1 MAKNDVK
8 AGGAYVEITAD
19 NSKLYKGL
27 KDAEDKLKDFSGNVE
42 DLGAAFAGLGATFA
56 APTALGIK
64 AFADFEQRILTLK
77 GVTKATEQEL
87 QKMND
92 VALELG
98 ASTSWSASQVAD
110 GMTALGRMGFNP
122 SEIVNAISP
131 VMDLARGLGVTIDD
145 AAGMLGASLNQFGA
159 GAVDAVKYADILTKA
174 TNAAAISSTELGESL
189 KYSGAA
195 GAAVGQSIE
204 DVVALTMSL
213 RNMGL
218 DASQAGTALRT
229 IFLSLQ
235 DAKKAGQFEDL
246 FNVNL
251 RGADGQLR
259 SLVEVFAEAQQAAQN
274 MGDTLAGTVQG
285 LFGTEAATAGVSL
298 LAAPDLTQNK
308 DALKNSAGAA
318 KELREEMES
327 GLTGSFD
334 ALKSAVEGASIA
346 LGDALAPEIKGLAE
360 AITKIASALIVFI
373 EDNKDLVKTLGR
385 NAAGL
390 LAVGAAFTALGVA
403 ARTTS
408 NVTGVAKSAF
418 AALADTFIKLKATAT
433 GAGVGIQK
441 TGASLERTTVKAR
454 VANRAF
460 SALKMTLAGLAKAF
474 KIFSLT
480 TFALAGWNAL
490 LEIFSQIANFA
501 TKTADEM
508 ERARAAREKKM
519 DDITTAREATQQAI
533 EQRES
538 AIDDVLNRATRS
550 NLSDRERATL
560 QEDIDRMTREGIFAE
575 GDIVATDEGFQVR
588 DAAVEFEAKQRARDL
603 SLFEGREKVA
613 TPNLDLSAYNLSSKE
628 KVIDATQIDLK
639 PYEMIADTLNQ
650 MSEAG
655 RRHFKDRF
663 EEIWFG
669 LGDTRAGQKA
679 SEFFTAFNYEKWGTW
694 QGETEEDK
702 MLALGLLEDPQTW
715 AALREIMDA
724 NQHFWSANTNP
735 LEGIESFI
743 ADVKNVRQSIADFDE
758 FANSAANDYSKDIA
772 ENRLKPFT
780 SQEQRQAL
788 EEFQATANAA
798 SLAALEAAK
807 GVQSE
812 KVKETKTE
820 DEIKLEELQ
829 KQRETVAQTMDDLS
843 AKGTLSAFDSDRFF
857 EALDLLD
864 SAIYFQSE
872 KVRKAKEQEQAEQAK
887 TTLESTIEDLGD
899 PLTMGGEELKKTI
912 TTLSGAFKNAEG
924 LGVDTSIFKAQL
936 LDALSVAASQLTPT
950 TESSATL
957 NAFEALDMTRRDDS
971 DLLRQQRDYLKDML
985 NRLNSI
991 LNAVE
996 TKNDEGGDLI

>member
-56 APTALGIK
+56 APAALGVK

-77 GVTKATEQEL
+77 GVTKATSEEL

-159 GAVDAVKYADILTKA
+159 GAIEAVKYADILTKA

-235 DAKKAGQFEDL
+235 DAKKAGQFEDI

-308 DALKNSAGAA
+308 DALKDSAGAA

-346 LGDALAPEIKGLAE
+346 LGDALSPEIKGLAE
-360 AITKIASALIVFI
+360 AITKIASALIGFI

-418 AALADTFIKLKATAT
+418 AALADTFLKLKATAT

-441 TGASLERTTVKAR
+441 TGASLDSATVKAR
-454 VANRAF
+454 GANRAF

-519 DDITTAREATQQAI
+519 DDITTAKESTQSAI

-575 GDIVATDEGFQVR
+575 GDIVATDEGFAVR

-603 SLFEGREKVA
+603 SIFEGREKVA
-613 TPNLDLSAYNLSSKE
+613 TPNLDLSAYNLSAKE
-628 KVIDATQIDLK
+628 KVVDATQIDLK
-639 PYEMIADTLNQ
+639 PYEMIADSLGQ
-650 MSEAG
+650 MTEAG
-655 RRHFKDRF
+655 RRAFKENYAQTLF
-663 EEIWFG
+663 KIP
-669 LGDTRAGQKA
+669 LGEKGATMV
-679 SEFFTAFNYEKWGTW
+679 TAANYSGSKLW
-694 QGETEEDK
+694 QGFTENDK
-702 MLALGLLEDPQTW
+702 MLALGMLADPTTA

-724 NQHFWSANTNP
+724 NQFVIADNTDP
-735 LEGIESFI
+735 TSSLESFI
-743 ADVKNVRQSIADFDE
+743 ADVKAVRQSISDFDE
-758 FANSAANDYSKDIA
+758 YANSAENDYSKDIA

-798 SLAALEAAK
+798 SLAALEAAQ
-807 GVQSE
+807 GVQNE
-812 KVKETKTE
+812 EVKQVKSE

-829 KQRETVAQTMDDLS
+829 KQRETVAQTMDELS

-899 PLTMGGEELKKTI
+899 PLAMSGEELKKTI

>member
-56 APTALGIK
+56 APAALGVK
-64 AFADFEQRILTLK
+64 AFAEFEQRILTLK

-98 ASTSWSASQVAD
+98 ATTSWSASQVAD

-122 SEIVNAISP
+122 SEIVSSISP

-159 GAVDAVKYADILTKA
+159 GANDAVKYADILTKA

-235 DAKKAGQFEDL
+235 DAKKAGQFETL

-259 SLVEVFAEAQQAAQN
+259 SLVEVFAEAQQAAQG

-308 DALKNSAGAA
+308 DALKASAGAA
-318 KELREEMES
+318 KELREQMES

-360 AITKIASALIVFI
+360 TITKIASALIGFI

-418 AALADTFIKLKATAT
+418 SALADTFLKLKATAT

-441 TGASLERTTVKAR
+441 TGANLEGATVKAR
-454 VANRAF
+454 GANRAF
-460 SALKMTLAGLAKAF
+460 SALKMTLAGLSKAF
-474 KIFSLT
+474 KIFSLST
-480 TFALAGWNAL
+480 LALAGWNAL
-490 LEIFSQIANFA
+490 LEIFSQIANYA

-508 ERARAAREKKM
+508 ERARAAHEKKLE
-519 DDITTAREATQQAI
+519 DITTAKDVTQSKI

-538 AIDDVLNRATRS
+538 EIDDVLNRATRS
-550 NLSDRERATL
+550 NISERDKAVL
-560 QEDIDRMTREGIFAE
+560 NEDLERLKREGILAE
-575 GDIVATDEGFQVR
+575 GDIVATDEGFAVR
-588 DAAVEFEAKQRARDL
+588 DAAVELEAKQRARDL
-603 SLFEGREKVA
+603 SILEGRDLLSE
-613 TPNLDLSAYNLSSKE
+613 PYLDLSQYNLSKKE
-628 KVIDATQIDLK
+628 NVVDVTQIDLE
-639 PYEMIADTLNQ
+639 PYEKIVESLGQ
-650 MSEAG
+650 MTKEG
-655 RRHFKDRF
+655 RD
-663 EEIWFG
+663 
-669 LGDTRAGQKA
+669 
-679 SEFFTAFNYEKWGTW
+679 AFALLYRNGYEKTKWAYYDNKNYLKF
-694 QGETEEDK
+694 TEEDERIALSL
-702 MLALGLLEDPQTW
+702 LADAKTSGVLADVMKANKRGVMGGYNLPTGHLED
-715 AALREIMDA
+715 
-724 NQHFWSANTNP
+724 
-735 LEGIESFI
+735 FI
-743 ADVKNVRQSIADFDE
+743 KDVKSVRNSFTEFEA

-772 ENRLKPFT
+772 DSRLKPFT
-780 SQEQRQAL
+780 SQEQRAAL

-798 SLAALEAAK
+798 SLAALEAAR
-807 GVQSE
+807 GVQTE
-812 KVKETKTE
+812 EVKEVKTE
-820 DEIKLEELQ
+820 DEVKLEELQ
-829 KQRETVAQTMDDLS
+829 KQRESVAQTMDELS

-857 EALDLLD
+857 EALDVLD

-887 TTLESTIEDLGD
+887 TTLESTIEDIGD
-899 PLTMGGEELKKTI
+899 PLTLSGEELKKTI

-950 TESSATL
+950 TESAATL
-957 NAFEALDMTRRDDS
+957 NAFEAIDMARRDDS
-971 DLLRQQRDYLKDML
+971 DLLRQQRDYLRDML

>member
-27 KDAEDKLKDFSGNVE
+27 KDAEDKLEEFSGNVE

-56 APTALGIK
+56 APAALGVK

-131 VMDLARGLGVTIDD
+131 VMDLARGLGVTVDE
-145 AAGMLGASLNQFGA
+145 AADMLGASLNQFGV
-159 GAVDAVKYADILTKA
+159 GANEAVKYADILTKA

-189 KYSGAA
+189 KFSGAA
-195 GAAVGQSIE
+195 GAAVGQTVE

-218 DASQAGTALRT
+218 DASQAGTSLRS

-235 DAKKAGQFEDL
+235 NAGKAGQFEEL

-251 RGADGQLR
+251 RGADGELR
-259 SLVEVFAEAQQAAQN
+259 SLVDVFAEAQAAAQG
-274 MGDTLAGTVQG
+274 MGDKLAGTVQE
-285 LFGTEAATAGVSL
+285 LFGTIATTAGVSL
-298 LAAPDLTQNK
+298 LSAPDLTENK
-308 DALKNSAGAA
+308 ETMKASAGAA
-318 KELREEMES
+318 KELREQMES

-360 AITKIASALIVFI
+360 AITKRAATLIGFI

-418 AALADTFIKLKATAT
+418 AALADTFLKLKATAT

-441 TGASLERTTVKAR
+441 TGASLDGATVKAR
-454 VANRAF
+454 GANRAF
-460 SALKMTLAGLAKAF
+460 SALKMTLAGLSKAF

-519 DDITTAREATQQAI
+519 DDITTAKEATQSAI
-533 EQRES
+533 ETRES
-538 AIDDVLNRATRS
+538 EIDDVLNRATRS

-560 QEDIDRMTREGIFAE
+560 QEDIDRLTREGIFAD
-575 GDIVATDEGFQVR
+575 GDIVATEEGFQVR
-588 DAAVEFEAKQRARDL
+588 DAAVKFEAKQRARDL
-603 SLFEGREKVA
+603 SIFEGREKVA

-650 MSEAG
+650 MSDAG
-655 RRHFKDRF
+655 RRAFKSNYAQSLF
-663 EEIWFG
+663 ALP
-669 LGDTRAGQKA
+669 LGKEGTKWAT
-679 SEFFTAFNYEKWGTW
+679 SLNYSVADMW
-694 QGETEEDK
+694 QGFTHEDK
-702 MLALGLLEDPQTW
+702 MLAMGMLEDPQTA
-715 AALREIMDA
+715 AALNEIMRA
-724 NQHFWSANTNP
+724 NQSSGSVNTDP
-735 LEGIESFI
+735 TSSLESFI
-743 ADVKNVRQSIADFDE
+743 ADVKAVRKSITDYNE
-758 FANSAANDYSKDIA
+758 FANSAENDYSKDIA
-772 ENRLKPFT
+772 ENRFKPFT

-798 SLAALEAAK
+798 SLAALEAAQ
-807 GVQSE
+807 GVQNE
-812 KVKETKTE
+812 EVKQVKTE

-829 KQRETVAQTMDDLS
+829 KQRDTVAQTMDELG
-843 AKGTLSAFDSDRFF
+843 AKGALSAFDSDRFF

-864 SAIYFQSE
+864 AAIYAQSE

-887 TTLESTIEDLGD
+887 TNLESTIEDLGD
-899 PLTMGGEELKKTI
+899 PLTMSGEELKKTI

-950 TESSATL
+950 TESAATL

-991 LNAVE
+991 LTAVE
-996 TKNDEGGDLI
+996 KNNEEGGELI

>member
-27 KDAEDKLKDFSGNVE
+27 EEAESKLEEFSGNVE
-42 DLGAAFAGLGATFA
+42 DLGAAFAGLGAAFT
-56 APTALGIK
+56 APAALGVK

-77 GVTKATEQEL
+77 GVTRATEQEL

-92 VALELG
+92 TALELG

-259 SLVEVFAEAQQAAQN
+259 SLVEVFAEAQAAAQS

-308 DALKNSAGAA
+308 DALKASAGAA

-346 LGDALAPEIKGLAE
+346 LGDALSPEIKGLAE

-441 TGASLERTTVKAR
+441 TGANLDGATVKAR
-454 VANRAF
+454 GANRAF
-460 SALKMTLAGLAKAF
+460 SALKMTLAGLSKAF
-474 KIFSLT
+474 KIFSLST
-480 TFALAGWNAL
+480 LALAGWNAL
-490 LEIFSQIANFA
+490 LSIFSQIAEFA

-508 ERARAAREKKM
+508 ERARAAHEKKLE
-519 DDITTAREATQQAI
+519 DITTAKDATQSKI
-533 EQRES
+533 EQRE
-538 AIDDVLNRATRS
+538 AEIDDVLNRATRANIS
-550 NLSDRERATL
+550 ERDKAVL
-560 QEDIDRMTREGIFAE
+560 NEDIERLKREGILAE
-575 GDIVATDEGFQVR
+575 GDIVATDEGFAVR
-588 DAAVEFEAKQRARDL
+588 DAAVELEAKQRARDL
-603 SLFEGREKVA
+603 SILEGRDLLSE
-613 TPNLDLSAYNLSSKE
+613 PYLDLSQYNLSKKE
-628 KVIDATQIDLK
+628 NVVDVTQIDLE
-639 PYEMIADTLNQ
+639 PYEKIVESLGQ
-650 MSEAG
+650 MTKEG
-655 RRHFKDRF
+655 RD
-663 EEIWFG
+663 
-669 LGDTRAGQKA
+669 
-679 SEFFTAFNYEKWGTW
+679 AFALLYRNGYEKTKWAYYDNKNYLKF
-694 QGETEEDK
+694 TEEDEK
-702 MLALGLLEDPQTW
+702 IALSLLADAKTSGVLADVMKANKRGVMGYNLPTGHLED
-715 AALREIMDA
+715 
-724 NQHFWSANTNP
+724 
-735 LEGIESFI
+735 FI
-743 ADVKNVRQSIADFDE
+743 KDVKSVRNSFTEFEA

-798 SLAALEAAK
+798 SLAALEAAR
-807 GVQSE
+807 GVQTE
-812 KVKETKTE
+812 EIKEVKTE
-820 DEIKLEELQ
+820 GEIKLEELQ
-829 KQRETVAQTMDDLS
+829 KQRETVAQTMDELS

-872 KVRKAKEQEQAEQAK
+872 KVRKAKEQEQAEKAK

-899 PLTMGGEELKKTI
+899 PLTMGGEELQKTI

-957 NAFEALDMTRRDDS
+957 NAFEALDMARRDDS

-996 TKNDEGGDLI
+996 TKNEEGGDLI

>member
-1 MAKNDVK
+1 MAKSDVK

-42 DLGAAFAGLGATFA
+42 DLGAAFAGLGATIA
-56 APTALGIK
+56 APAALGVK

-77 GVTKATEQEL
+77 GVTKASSEEL

-131 VMDLARGLGVTIDD
+131 TMDLARGLGVTVDE
-145 AAGMLGASLNQFGA
+145 AADMLGAALNQFGV
-159 GAVDAVKYADILTKA
+159 GANEAVKYADILTKA
-174 TNAAAISSTELGESL
+174 TNSAAISATELGESL
-189 KYSGAA
+189 KFSGAA
-195 GAAVGQSIE
+195 GAAVGQTVE

-218 DASQAGTALRT
+218 DASQAGTSLRS

-235 DAKKAGQFEDL
+235 NAGKASQFEEL

-251 RGADGQLR
+251 RGAGGQLR
-259 SLVEVFAEAQQAAQN
+259 SLVDVFAEAQAAAQG
-274 MGDTLAGTVQG
+274 MGDKLAGTVQE
-285 LFGTEAATAGVSL
+285 LFGTVATTAGVSL
-298 LAAPDLTQNK
+298 LSAPDLSENK
-308 DALKNSAGAA
+308 ETMKSSAGAA

-346 LGDALAPEIKGLAE
+346 LGDALSPEIKGLAE
-360 AITKIASALIVFI
+360 AITKIASALIIFI

-418 AALADTFIKLKATAT
+418 SALSEVFLKLKATAT
-433 GAGVGIQK
+433 GAGVGVQK
-441 TGASLERTTVKAR
+441 TGASLDGAAVKAR
-454 VANRAF
+454 GANKAF
-460 SALKMTLAGLAKAF
+460 TALKFTLAGLSKAF
-474 KIFSLT
+474 KIFSLST
-480 TFALAGWNAL
+480 LALAGWNAL
-490 LEIFSQIANFA
+490 LSIFSQIAEFA

-508 ERARAAREKKM
+508 ERARAAREKKLE
-519 DDITTAREATQQAI
+519 DITTAKDATQSKI
-533 EQRES
+533 EQRE
-538 AIDDVLNRATRS
+538 AEIDDVLNRATRA
-550 NLSDRERATL
+550 NLSERDKAVL
-560 QEDIDRMTREGIFAE
+560 SEDIERLKREGILAE
-575 GDIVATDEGFQVR
+575 GDVVATDEGFAVR
-588 DAAVEFEAKQRARDL
+588 DAAVELEAKQRARDL
-603 SLFEGREKVA
+603 SILEGRDLLSE
-613 TPNLDLSAYNLSSKE
+613 PYLDLSQYNLSKKE
-628 KVIDATQIDLK
+628 NFVDVTQIDLE
-639 PYEMIADTLNQ
+639 PYEKIVESLGQ
-650 MSEAG
+650 MTKEG
-655 RRHFKDRF
+655 RD
-663 EEIWFG
+663 
-669 LGDTRAGQKA
+669 
-679 SEFFTAFNYEKWGTW
+679 AFALLYRNGYEKTKWAYYDNKNYLKFTD
-694 QGETEEDK
+694 EDERIALSL
-702 MLALGLLEDPQTW
+702 LADPKTSGVLADVMKANKRGVMGYNLPTGHLED
-715 AALREIMDA
+715 
-724 NQHFWSANTNP
+724 
-735 LEGIESFI
+735 FI
-743 ADVKNVRQSIADFDE
+743 KDVKSVKNSFTEFEA
-758 FANSAANDYSKDIA
+758 FANSAENDFSKDIE

-780 SQEQRQAL
+780 SQEQRAAL

-798 SLAALEAAK
+798 SLAALEAAR
-807 GVQSE
+807 GVQNE
-812 KVKETKTE
+812 EIKEVKSE

-829 KQRETVAQTMDDLS
+829 KQREAVAQTMDDLS

-857 EALDLLD
+857 EALDVLD

-887 TTLESTIEDLGD
+887 TNLESTIEDLGD

>member
-27 KDAEDKLKDFSGNVE
+27 EEAEDKLEEFSGNLE

-56 APTALGIK
+56 APAALGVK

-122 SEIVNAISP
+122 SEITNAISP

-145 AAGMLGASLNQFGA
+145 AAGMLGAALNQFGA
-159 GAVDAVKYADILTKA
+159 GATEAVKYADILTKA

-235 DAKKAGQFEDL
+235 DAKKAGQFEDI

-251 RGADGQLR
+251 RGSDGVLR
-259 SLVEVFAEAQQAAQN
+259 SLVEVFAEAQTAAQGL
-274 MGDTLAGTVQG
+274 GDTLAGTVQG

-308 DALKNSAGAA
+308 DALKDSAGAA

-346 LGDALAPEIKGLAE
+346 LGDALSPEIKGLAE

-418 AALADTFIKLKATAT
+418 AALADTFLKLKATAT

-441 TGASLERTTVKAR
+441 TGASLDRATVKAR
-454 VANRAF
+454 GANRAF
-460 SALKMTLAGLAKAF
+460 SVLKMTLAGLVKAF
-474 KIFSLT
+474 KIFSLST
-480 TFALAGWNAL
+480 LALAGWNAL
-490 LEIFSQIANFA
+490 LEIFSQIAAFA

-508 ERARAAREKKM
+508 ERARAAREKKLE
-519 DDITTAREATQQAI
+519 DITTAKDATQSKI
-533 EQRES
+533 EQRE
-538 AIDDVLNRATRS
+538 AEIDDVLNRATRA
-550 NLSDRERATL
+550 NLSERDKAVL
-560 QEDIDRMTREGIFAE
+560 NEDIERLKREGILAE
-575 GDIVATDEGFQVR
+575 GDIVATDEGVAVR
-588 DAAVEFEAKQRARDL
+588 DAAVELEAKQRARDL
-603 SLFEGREKVA
+603 SILEGRDLLSE
-613 TPNLDLSAYNLSSKE
+613 PYLDLSQYNLSKKE
-628 KVIDATQIDLK
+628 NFVDVTQIDLE
-639 PYEMIADTLNQ
+639 PYEKIVESLGKMTKEGRDAFALLYRNGYERTKWAYYDNKNYLKFTDEDERIALSLVADAKTSSVLADV
-650 MSEAG
+650 M
-655 RRHFKDRF
+655 
-663 EEIWFG
+663 
-669 LGDTRAGQKA
+669 KA
-679 SEFFTAFNYEKWGTW
+679 NKRGVTGYNLPTGH
-694 QGETEEDK
+694 
-702 MLALGLLEDPQTW
+702 LED
-715 AALREIMDA
+715 
-724 NQHFWSANTNP
+724 
-735 LEGIESFI
+735 FI
-743 ADVKNVRQSIADFDE
+743 KDVKSVRNSFTEFEA
-758 FANSAANDYSKDIA
+758 FANSAANDYSKDIE

-780 SQEQRQAL
+780 SQEQKQAL
-788 EEFQATANAA
+788 EEFQATATAA
-798 SLAALEAAK
+798 SLAALDAAQ
-807 GVQSE
+807 GVQNE
-812 KVKETKTE
+812 EIKEVKTE

-829 KQRETVAQTMDDLS
+829 KQRETVAQTMDELGS
-843 AKGTLSAFDSDRFF
+843 KGALSAFDSDRFF
-857 EALDLLD
+857 EALDVLD

-872 KVRKAKEQEQAEQAK
+872 KVRKAKEQAQAEQAK
-887 TTLESTIEDLGD
+887 TNLESTIEDLGD
-899 PLTMGGEELKKTI
+899 PLTMGQEELKKTI
-912 TTLSGAFKNAEG
+912 TTLSGAFKSAEG

-950 TESSATL
+950 TESAATL
-957 NAFEALDMTRRDDS
+957 NSFEALDMARRDDS

>member
-27 KDAEDKLKDFSGNVE
+27 KDAENKLKEFSGNVE
-42 DLGAAFAGLGATFA
+42 DLGAAFAGVGATLV
-56 APTALGIK
+56 APAALGIK

-77 GVTKATEQEL
+77 GVTKATSEEL

-122 SEIVNAISP
+122 SEIVSSISP
-131 VMDLARGLGVTIDD
+131 VMDLARGLGVTVDE
-145 AAGMLGASLNQFGA
+145 AADMLGAALNQFGA
-159 GAVDAVKYADILTKA
+159 GAVEAVKYADILTKA

-195 GAAVGQSIE
+195 GAAVGQTAE

-218 DASQAGTALRT
+218 DASQAGTSLRS

-235 DAKKAGQFEDL
+235 NAGKSSKFEEL

-251 RGADGQLR
+251 RGADGRLR
-259 SLVEVFAEAQQAAQN
+259 SLVEVFAEAQKAAQG
-274 MGDTLAGTVQG
+274 MGDTLAGTVQD
-285 LFGTEAATAGVSL
+285 LFGTVATTAGVSL
-298 LAAPDLTQNK
+298 LSAPDLVENK
-308 DALKNSAGAA
+308 DIMKDSAGAA

-360 AITKIASALIVFI
+360 TITKIASALIGFI

-408 NVTGVAKSAF
+408 NITGVAKSAF
-418 AALADTFIKLKATAT
+418 AALSDTFLKLKATAT

-441 TGASLERTTVKAR
+441 TGASLEKTTVKAR
-454 VANRAF
+454 GANRAF
-460 SALKMTLAGLAKAF
+460 TALKMTLAGLSKAF

-519 DDITTAREATQQAI
+519 DDITTAKESAQSAI

-538 AIDDVLNRATRS
+538 AIDDVLNRATRA

-560 QEDIDRMTREGIFAE
+560 QEDIDRMTREGIFTE

-639 PYEMIADTLNQ
+639 PYEMIADSLNR
-650 MSEAG
+650 MTDAG
-655 RRHFKDRF
+655 RRAFKGEYAQTLF
-663 EEIWFG
+663 KIP
-669 LGDTRAGQKA
+669 LGTKGEQWMTSLNYAVSDLYRD
-679 SEFFTAFNYEKWGTW
+679 FTH
-694 QGETEEDK
+694 EDK
-702 MLALGLLEDPQTW
+702 MLAMGMLADPTTA

-724 NQHFWSANTNP
+724 NQFSMSANTDPTDSLN
-735 LEGIESFI
+735 SFI
-743 ADVKNVRQSIADFDE
+743 EDVKNVRKSISDYNE
-758 FANSAANDYSKDIA
+758 FANSAENDYSKDI
-772 ENRLKPFT
+772 ENNRLKPFT
-780 SQEQRQAL
+780 SQEQKQAL

-798 SLAALEAAK
+798 SLAALEAAQ
-807 GVQSE
+807 GVQNESIKE
-812 KVKETKTE
+812 VKSE

-829 KQRETVAQTMDDLS
+829 KQRDTVAQTMDELS

-872 KVRKAKEQEQAEQAK
+872 KIRKAKEQEQAEQAK
-887 TTLESTIEDLGD
+887 TNLESTIEDLGD
-899 PLTMGGEELKKTI
+899 PLTMSGEELKKTI

-936 LDALSVAASQLTPT
+936 LDALNVAASQLTPT
-950 TESSATL
+950 TESAATL

-996 TKNDEGGDLI
+996 TKNEEGGDLI

>member
-27 KDAEDKLKDFSGNVE
+27 KDAEDKLEDFSGNVE
-42 DLGAAFAGLGATFA
+42 DLGAAFAGLGATLA
-56 APTALGIK
+56 APAALGVK

-98 ASTSWSASQVAD
+98 ATTSWSASQVAD

-131 VMDLARGLGVTIDD
+131 VMDLARGLGVTVDE
-145 AAGMLGASLNQFGA
+145 AADMLGASLNQFGV
-159 GAVDAVKYADILTKA
+159 GATESVKYADILTKA
-174 TNAAAISSTELGESL
+174 TNSAAISATELGESL
-189 KYSGAA
+189 KFSGAA
-195 GAAVGQSIE
+195 GAAVGQTVE

-218 DASQAGTALRT
+218 DASQAGTSLRS

-235 DAKKAGQFEDL
+235 NAGKASQFEEL

-259 SLVEVFAEAQQAAQN
+259 SLVDVFAEAQSAAQG
-274 MGDTLAGTVQG
+274 MGDTLAGTVQD
-285 LFGTEAATAGVSL
+285 LFGTVATTAGVSL
-298 LAAPDLTQNK
+298 LSAPDLIENK
-308 DALKNSAGAA
+308 ETMKDSAGAA

-346 LGDALAPEIKGLAE
+346 LGDALSPEIKGLAE
-360 AITKIASALIVFI
+360 SITKIASALIGFI

-418 AALADTFIKLKATAT
+418 AALADTFLKLKATAT

-519 DDITTAREATQQAI
+519 DDITTAKESTQSAI

-538 AIDDVLNRATRS
+538 AIDDVLNRATRA

-560 QEDIDRMTREGIFAE
+560 QEDIDRMTREGIFAD

-613 TPNLDLSAYNLSSKE
+613 TPNLDLSAYNLSVKE

-655 RRHFKDRF
+655 RRAFKENYAQTLF
-663 EEIWFG
+663 KIP
-669 LGDTRAGQKA
+669 LGEKGAQFA
-679 SEFFTAFNYEKWGTW
+679 TAANYSGSKLW
-694 QGETEEDK
+694 QGFTENDK
-702 MLALGLLEDPQTW
+702 MLALGMLADPTTA

-724 NQHFWSANTNP
+724 NQRSFGANTDPTDSLN
-735 LEGIESFI
+735 SFI
-743 ADVKNVRQSIADFDE
+743 ADVKAVRKSIADYNE
-758 FANSAANDYSKDIA
+758 FANSAENDYSKDIE

-788 EEFQATANAA
+788 EEFQATASAA
-798 SLAALEAAK
+798 SLAALEAAR
-807 GVQSE
+807 GVQNES
-812 KVKETKTE
+812 VKEVKTE

-829 KQRETVAQTMDDLS
+829 KQRDTVAQTMDELS

-872 KVRKAKEQEQAEQAK
+872 KVRKAKEQEQIDSAK
-887 TTLESTIEDLGD
+887 TNLETTIEDLGD
-899 PLTMGGEELKKTI
+899 PLTMSGEELQKTI

-996 TKNDEGGDLI
+996 TKNEEGGDLI

>member
-1 MAKNDVK
+1 MAKSDVK

-42 DLGAAFAGLGATFA
+42 DLGAAFAGLGATIA
-56 APTALGIK
+56 APAALGVK

-131 VMDLARGLGVTIDD
+131 TMDLARGLGVTVDE
-145 AAGMLGASLNQFGA
+145 AADMLGAALNQFGV
-159 GAVDAVKYADILTKA
+159 GANEAVKYADILTKA
-174 TNAAAISSTELGESL
+174 TNSAAISATELGESL
-189 KYSGAA
+189 KFSGAA
-195 GAAVGQSIE
+195 GAAVGQTVE

-218 DASQAGTALRT
+218 DASQAGTSLRS

-235 DAKKAGQFEDL
+235 NAGKASQFEEL

-251 RGADGQLR
+251 RDADGRLR
-259 SLVEVFAEAQQAAQN
+259 SLVDVFAEAQQAAQG
-274 MGDTLAGTVQG
+274 MGDKLAGTVQE
-285 LFGTEAATAGVSL
+285 LFGTIATTAGVSL
-298 LAAPDLTQNK
+298 LSAPDLSENK
-308 DALKNSAGAA
+308 ETMKASAGAA

-346 LGDALAPEIKGLAE
+346 LGDALGPEIKGLAE
-360 AITKIASALIVFI
+360 AITNIASALIGFI

-403 ARTTS
+403 ARTAS

-418 AALADTFIKLKATAT
+418 SALSETFLKLKATAT

-519 DDITTAREATQQAI
+519 DDITTAKESAQSAI

-538 AIDDVLNRATRS
+538 EIDDVLNRATRA

-560 QEDIDRMTREGIFAE
+560 QEDIDRLTREGIFTE
-575 GDIVATDEGFQVR
+575 GDIVATDEGFAVR
-588 DAAVEFEAKQRARDL
+588 DAAVEFEAKQRARNL
-603 SLFEGREKVA
+603 SIFEGREKVT

-650 MSEAG
+650 MSDAG
-655 RRHFKDRF
+655 RRAFKENYAQTLF
-663 EEIWFG
+663 KIP
-669 LGDTRAGQKA
+669 LGEKGAQFA
-679 SEFFTAFNYEKWGTW
+679 TAANYSGSKLW
-694 QGETEEDK
+694 QGFTENDK
-702 MLALGLLEDPQTW
+702 MLALGMLADPTTA

-724 NQHFWSANTNP
+724 NQRSWGANTDP
-735 LEGIESFI
+735 TESLESFI
-743 ADVKNVRQSIADFDE
+743 ADVKNVRKSISDFEE
-758 FANSAANDYSKDIA
+758 FANSAENDYSKDI
-772 ENRLKPFT
+772 EESRLKPFT
-780 SQEQRQAL
+780 SQEQRAAL

-807 GVQSE
+807 GVQNE
-812 KVKETKTE
+812 EIKEVKSE

-829 KQRETVAQTMDDLS
+829 KQRETVAKTMDELS
-843 AKGTLSAFDSDRFF
+843 AKGTLSPFDSDRFF
-857 EALDLLD
+857 EALDVLD

-887 TTLESTIEDLGD
+887 TTLESTIEDIGD
-899 PLTMGGEELKKTI
+899 PLTMSGEELKKTI
-912 TTLSGAFKNAEG
+912 TTLSGAFKSAEG

-957 NAFEALDMTRRDDS
+957 NTFEALDMARRDDS

>member
-42 DLGAAFAGLGATFA
+42 DLGAAFAGLGATIA
-56 APTALGIK
+56 APAALGIK

-131 VMDLARGLGVTIDD
+131 VMDLARGLGVTVDE
-145 AAGMLGASLNQFGA
+145 AADMLGASLNQFGV
-159 GAVDAVKYADILTKA
+159 GATESVKYADILTKA
-174 TNAAAISSTELGESL
+174 TNAAAISATELGESL
-189 KYSGAA
+189 KFSGAA
-195 GAAVGQSIE
+195 GAAVGQTVE

-218 DASQAGTALRT
+218 DASQAGTSLRS

-235 DAKKAGQFEDL
+235 NAGKASQFEEL

-251 RGADGQLR
+251 RGSDGVLR
-259 SLVEVFAEAQQAAQN
+259 SLVDVFAEAQQAAQG
-274 MGDTLAGTVQG
+274 MGDTLAGTVQE
-285 LFGTEAATAGVSL
+285 LFGTVATTAGVSL
-298 LAAPDLTQNK
+298 LSAPDLTENK
-308 DALKNSAGAA
+308 ETMKASAGAA

-334 ALKSAVEGASIA
+334 SLKSAVEGASIA

-360 AITKIASALIVFI
+360 TITKIASALIGFI

-519 DDITTAREATQQAI
+519 DDITTAKEATQSAI

-560 QEDIDRMTREGIFAE
+560 QEDIDRMTREGIFAD
-575 GDIVATDEGFQVR
+575 GDIIATDEGFQVR

-603 SLFEGREKVA
+603 SIFEGRDKVA

-650 MSEAG
+650 MSDAG
-655 RRHFKDRF
+655 RRAFKSNYAQSLF
-663 EEIWFG
+663 AIP
-669 LGDTRAGQKA
+669 LGKEGTKWAT
-679 SEFFTAFNYEKWGTW
+679 SLNYSVADMW
-694 QGETEEDK
+694 QGFTHEDK
-702 MLALGLLEDPQTW
+702 MLAMGMLEDPQTA
-715 AALREIMDA
+715 AALNEIMRA
-724 NQHFWSANTNP
+724 NQFTASANTDP
-735 LEGIESFI
+735 TSSLESFI
-743 ADVKNVRQSIADFDE
+743 ADVKAVRQSISDFDE
-758 FANSAANDYSKDIA
+758 FANSAENDYSKDIE

-807 GVQSE
+807 GVQTE
-812 KVKETKTE
+812 EIKEVKSE
-820 DEIKLEELQ
+820 DEIRLEELQ
-829 KQRETVAQTMDDLS
+829 KQRETVAQTMDELS

-912 TTLSGAFKNAEG
+912 TTLSGAFRNAEG

-971 DLLRQQRDYLKDML
+971 DILRQQRDYLKDML

-996 TKNDEGGDLI
+996 TKNEEGGDLI

>member
-1 MAKNDVK
+1 MAKSDVK

-27 KDAEDKLKDFSGNVE
+27 EEAESKLEEFSGNVE

-56 APTALGIK
+56 APAALGVK
-64 AFADFEQRILTLK
+64 AFAEFEQRILTLK
-77 GVTKATEQEL
+77 GVTKATSEEL

-159 GAVDAVKYADILTKA
+159 GAVEAVKYADILTKA

-259 SLVEVFAEAQQAAQN
+259 SLVEVFAEAQQAAQG

-308 DALKNSAGAA
+308 DALKDSAGAA
-318 KELREEMES
+318 KELREQMES

-360 AITKIASALIVFI
+360 AITKIASALIGFI

-418 AALADTFIKLKATAT
+418 AALADTFLKLKATAT

-441 TGASLERTTVKAR
+441 TGANLDGAAVKAKG
-454 VANRAF
+454 ANRAF
-460 SALKMTLAGLAKAF
+460 SALKITLAGLSKAF
-474 KIFSLT
+474 KIFSLST
-480 TFALAGWNAL
+480 LALAGWNAL
-490 LEIFSQIANFA
+490 LSIFSQIAEFA

-519 DDITTAREATQQAI
+519 DDITTAKEATQSAI

-560 QEDIDRMTREGIFAE
+560 KEDIDRMTREGIFTE

-588 DAAVEFEAKQRARDL
+588 DAAVEFEAKQRARNL
-603 SLFEGREKVA
+603 SIFEGREKVT

-628 KVIDATQIDLK
+628 RVIDATQIDLK
-639 PYEMIADTLNQ
+639 PYEMIADSLGQ

-655 RRHFKDRF
+655 RRAFKENYAQTLFKIPLGTKGEQWATYSNYFLSSFWQGTTEQDKVLAM
-663 EEIWFG
+663 G
-669 LGDTRAGQKA
+669 MLGDPT
-679 SEFFTAFNYEKWGTW
+679 TA
-694 QGETEEDK
+694 
-702 MLALGLLEDPQTW
+702 

-724 NQHFWSANTNP
+724 NQRSFGANTDP
-735 LEGIESFI
+735 TSSLESFI
-743 ADVKNVRQSIADFDE
+743 ADVKAVRQSISEFDE
-758 FANSAANDYSKDIA
+758 YANSAANDYSKDIA
-772 ENRLKPFT
+772 ESRFKPFT
-780 SQEQRQAL
+780 SQEQRAAL

-798 SLAALEAAK
+798 SLAALEAAQ
-807 GVQSE
+807 GVQNE
-812 KVKETKTE
+812 EVKQVKTE

-829 KQRETVAQTMDDLS
+829 KQRETVAQTMDELS

-864 SAIYFQSE
+864 AAIYAQSE

-887 TTLESTIEDLGD
+887 NTLESTIEDLGD
-899 PLTMGGEELKKTI
+899 PLTMSGEELQKTI

-950 TESSATL
+950 TESAATL

-996 TKNDEGGDLI
+996 TKNDEGGELI

>member
-27 KDAEDKLKDFSGNVE
+27 EEAENKLEEFSGNVE

-56 APTALGIK
+56 APAALGVK

-159 GAVDAVKYADILTKA
+159 GAQDAVKYADILTKA

-195 GAAVGQSIE
+195 GSAVGQSIE

-251 RGADGQLR
+251 RGANGQLR
-259 SLVEVFAEAQQAAQN
+259 SLVEVFAEAQAAAQG

-308 DALKNSAGAA
+308 DALKASAGAA
-318 KELREEMES
+318 KELREQMES

-360 AITKIASALIVFI
+360 AITKIASALIGFI

-519 DDITTAREATQQAI
+519 DDITTAKEATQSAI

-560 QEDIDRMTREGIFAE
+560 QEDIDRMTREGIFAD
-575 GDIVATDEGFQVR
+575 GDIIATDEGFQVR

-603 SLFEGREKVA
+603 SIFEGREKVT

-655 RRHFKDRF
+655 RRAFKD
-663 EEIWFG
+663 EYTHSLFG
-669 LGDTRAGQKA
+669 IDL
-679 SEFFTAFNYEKWGTW
+679 
-694 QGETEEDK
+694 GETGSQWATSLNYSVADMWRGFTHEDK
-702 MLALGLLEDPQTW
+702 MLAMGMLADPQTA

-724 NQHFWSANTNP
+724 NQPALGFTGTDPTSS
-735 LEGIESFI
+735 LESFI
-743 ADVKNVRQSIADFDE
+743 ADVKAVRQSISDFDE
-758 FANSAANDYSKDIA
+758 FANSAENDYSKDIT

-780 SQEQRQAL
+780 SQEQKQAL
-788 EEFQATANAA
+788 EEFQATATAA

-807 GVQSE
+807 GVQNE
-812 KVKETKTE
+812 EVKEVKSE

-829 KQRETVAQTMDDLS
+829 KQRETVAQTMDELS

-857 EALDLLD
+857 EALDVLD

-887 TTLESTIEDLGD
+887 TNLESTIEDLGD
-899 PLTMGGEELKKTI
+899 PLTMSGEELQKTI

-996 TKNDEGGDLI
+996 TKNEEGGELI

>member
-1 MAKNDVK
+1 MAKSDVK

-27 KDAEDKLKDFSGNVE
+27 EEAESKLEEFSGNME

-56 APTALGIK
+56 APAALGIK

-77 GVTKATEQEL
+77 GVTKATSEEL

-159 GAVDAVKYADILTKA
+159 GAIEAVKYADILTKA

-235 DAKKAGQFEDL
+235 DAKKAGQFEDI

-251 RGADGQLR
+251 RGSDGVLR
-259 SLVEVFAEAQQAAQN
+259 SLVEVFAEAQTAAQGL
-274 MGDTLAGTVQG
+274 GDTLAGTVQG

-346 LGDALAPEIKGLAE
+346 LGDALSPEIKGLSE
-360 AITKIASALIVFI
+360 AITKIASALIGFI

-418 AALADTFIKLKATAT
+418 AALSETFIKLKATAT

-460 SALKMTLAGLAKAF
+460 SVLKMTLAGLAKAF

-490 LEIFSQIANFA
+490 LEIFSQIANYA

-519 DDITTAREATQQAI
+519 EDITTAKESAQSSI

-538 AIDDVLNRATRS
+538 EIDDVLNRATRS

-560 QEDIDRMTREGIFAE
+560 QEDIDRMTREGIFAD
-575 GDIVATDEGFQVR
+575 GDIVATEEGFQVR

-639 PYEMIADTLNQ
+639 PYEMIADTLNK
-650 MSEAG
+650 MSDAG
-655 RRHFKDRF
+655 RRAFK
-663 EEIWFG
+663 EEYTHSLFG
-669 LGDTRAGQKA
+669 IEL
-679 SEFFTAFNYEKWGTW
+679 
-694 QGETEEDK
+694 GETGSQWATSLNYTVSDMWRGFTHEDK
-702 MLALGLLEDPQTW
+702 MLAMGMLADPSTA

-724 NQHFWSANTNP
+724 NQPAFGFTSTDP
-735 LEGIESFI
+735 TGSLESFI
-743 ADVKNVRQSIADFDE
+743 ADVKNVRKSISDFDE
-758 FANSAANDYSKDIA
+758 FANSAENDYSKDIA

-780 SQEQRQAL
+780 SQEQRAAL

-798 SLAALEAAK
+798 SLAALKAAQ
-807 GVQSE
+807 GVRAE
-812 KVKETKTE
+812 EVKEVKTE

-829 KQRETVAQTMDDLS
+829 KQRETVAQTMDELS

-857 EALDLLD
+857 EALDVLD

-899 PLTMGGEELKKTI
+899 PLTMSGEELKKTI

-996 TKNDEGGDLI
+996 TKNEEGGELI

>member
-56 APTALGIK
+56 APAALGVK

-77 GVTKATEQEL
+77 GVTKATSEEL

-131 VMDLARGLGVTIDD
+131 VMDLARGLGVTVDE
-145 AAGMLGASLNQFGA
+145 AADMLGASLNQFGV
-159 GAVDAVKYADILTKA
+159 GATEAVKYADILTKA
-174 TNAAAISSTELGESL
+174 TNSAAISATELGESL
-189 KYSGAA
+189 KFSGAA
-195 GAAVGQSIE
+195 GAAVGQTVE

-218 DASQAGTALRT
+218 DASQAGTSLRS

-235 DAKKAGQFEDL
+235 NAKKAAQFEEL

-251 RGADGQLR
+251 RGSDGVLR
-259 SLVEVFAEAQQAAQN
+259 SLVDVFAEAQQAAQG
-274 MGDTLAGTVQG
+274 MGDTLAGTVQE
-285 LFGTEAATAGVSL
+285 LFGTIATTAGVSL
-298 LAAPDLTQNK
+298 LSAPDLTENK
-308 DALKNSAGAA
+308 ETMKASAGAA

-360 AITKIASALIVFI
+360 TITKIASALIGFI

-403 ARTTS
+403 ARTAS
-408 NVTGVAKSAF
+408 NLSGVAKSAF
-418 AALADTFIKLKATAT
+418 SALSETFLKLKATAT

-441 TGASLERTTVKAR
+441 TGANLDGATVKAR
-454 VANRAF
+454 GANRAF
-460 SALKMTLAGLAKAF
+460 SALKITLAGLSKAF
-474 KIFSLT
+474 KIFSLST
-480 TFALAGWNAL
+480 LALAGWNAL

-508 ERARAAREKKM
+508 ERARAAREKKLE
-519 DDITTAREATQQAI
+519 DITTAKDATQSKI
-533 EQRES
+533 EQRE
-538 AIDDVLNRATRS
+538 AEIDDVLNRATRS
-550 NLSDRERATL
+550 NISERDKAVL
-560 QEDIDRMTREGIFAE
+560 NEEIERLKREGILTE
-575 GDIVATDEGFQVR
+575 GDIVATDEGFSVR
-588 DAAVEFEAKQRARDL
+588 DAAVELEAKQRARDL
-603 SLFEGREKVA
+603 SILEGRDLLSE
-613 TPNLDLSAYNLSSKE
+613 PYLDLSQYNLSKKE
-628 KVIDATQIDLK
+628 NFVDVSQIDLE
-639 PYEMIADTLNQ
+639 PYEKIVESLGQMTKEGRDAFALLYRDGYEKTKWAYYDNKNYLKFTDEDERIALSLLADTKTSGVLSDV
-650 MSEAG
+650 M
-655 RRHFKDRF
+655 
-663 EEIWFG
+663 
-669 LGDTRAGQKA
+669 KA
-679 SEFFTAFNYEKWGTW
+679 NKRGIMGGYNLPTGH
-694 QGETEEDK
+694 
-702 MLALGLLEDPQTW
+702 LED
-715 AALREIMDA
+715 
-724 NQHFWSANTNP
+724 
-735 LEGIESFI
+735 FI
-743 ADVKNVRQSIADFDE
+743 KDVKSVRNSFTEFEA
-758 FANSAANDYSKDIA
+758 FANSAANDYSKDIE

-788 EEFQATANAA
+788 EEFQATATAA

-807 GVQSE
+807 GVQNE
-812 KVKETKTE
+812 EVKEVKSE

-829 KQRETVAQTMDDLS
+829 KQRETVAQTMDELS

-887 TTLESTIEDLGD
+887 TNLESTIEDLGD
-899 PLTMGGEELKKTI
+899 PLTMSGEELKKTI

-936 LDALSVAASQLTPT
+936 MDALSVAASQLTPT
-950 TESSATL
+950 TESAATL
-957 NAFEALDMTRRDDS
+957 NAFEALDMARRDDS
-971 DLLRQQRDYLKDML
+971 DLLRQQRDYLRDML

>member
-1 MAKNDVK
+1 MAKSDVK

-27 KDAEDKLKDFSGNVE
+27 QDAEEKLEEFSGNVE
-42 DLGAAFAGLGATFA
+42 ELGAAFAGLGATFA
-56 APTALGIK
+56 APAALGVK

-77 GVTKATEQEL
+77 GVTKATSEEL

-195 GAAVGQSIE
+195 GSAVGQSIE

-235 DAKKAGQFEDL
+235 DAKKAGQFEDI

-251 RGADGQLR
+251 RGSDGVLR
-259 SLVEVFAEAQQAAQN
+259 SLVEVFAEAQTAAQGL
-274 MGDTLAGTVQG
+274 GDTLAGTVQG

-298 LAAPDLTQNK
+298 LATPDLTQNK
-308 DALKNSAGAA
+308 DALKDSAGAA

-418 AALADTFIKLKATAT
+418 AALSDTFLKLKATAT
-433 GAGVGIQK
+433 GAGVGVQK

-519 DDITTAREATQQAI
+519 DDITTAKEATQQAI

-538 AIDDVLNRATRS
+538 EIDDVLNRATRA

-560 QEDIDRMTREGIFAE
+560 QEDIDRMTREGIFAD

-613 TPNLDLSAYNLSSKE
+613 TPNLDLSAYNLSAKE

-639 PYEMIADTLNQ
+639 PYEMIADSLGQ
-650 MSEAG
+650 MTEAG
-655 RRHFKDRF
+655 RRAFKENYAQTLF
-663 EEIWFG
+663 KIP
-669 LGDTRAGQKA
+669 LGEKGATMV
-679 SEFFTAFNYEKWGTW
+679 TAANYSGSKLW
-694 QGETEEDK
+694 QGFTENDK
-702 MLALGLLEDPQTW
+702 MLALGMLADPQTA

-724 NQHFWSANTNP
+724 NQHSLSANTDP
-735 LEGIESFI
+735 TSSLESFI
-743 ADVKNVRQSIADFDE
+743 ADVKSVRKSISDFNE
-758 FANSAANDYSKDIA
+758 YANSAENDYSKDIA

-780 SQEQRQAL
+780 SQEQRAAL

-807 GVQSE
+807 GVQNE
-812 KVKETKTE
+812 EVKQVKTE

-829 KQRETVAQTMDDLS
+829 KQRETVAQTMDELS
-843 AKGTLSAFDSDRFF
+843 AKGSLSALDSDRFF

-971 DLLRQQRDYLKDML
+971 DILRQQRDYLKDML

>member
-27 KDAEDKLKDFSGNVE
+27 EEAENKLEEFSGNVE

-56 APTALGIK
+56 APAALGVK

-145 AAGMLGASLNQFGA
+145 AAGMLGASLNQFGG
-159 GAVDAVKYADILTKA
+159 GATEAVKYADILTKA

-235 DAKKAGQFEDL
+235 DAKKAGQFEDI

-259 SLVEVFAEAQQAAQN
+259 SLVDVFTEAQAAAQG

-308 DALKNSAGAA
+308 DALKASAGAA
-318 KELREEMES
+318 KELREQMES

-360 AITKIASALIVFI
+360 AITKIAAALIGFI

-418 AALADTFIKLKATAT
+418 AALADTFLKLKATAT

-441 TGASLERTTVKAR
+441 TGASLDGATVKAKG
-454 VANRAF
+454 ANRAF
-460 SALKMTLAGLAKAF
+460 SALKMTLAGLSKAF

-519 DDITTAREATQQAI
+519 DDITTAKESTQSAI
-533 EQRES
+533 ESRES
-538 AIDDVLNRATRS
+538 EIDDVLNRATRA

-560 QEDIDRMTREGIFAE
+560 QEDIDRLTREGIFAD
-575 GDIVATDEGFQVR
+575 GDIVATEEGFQVR

-655 RRHFKDRF
+655 RRSFKSNYAQTIF
-663 EEIWFG
+663 TIP
-669 LGDTRAGQKA
+669 LGKEGAKWAT
-679 SEFFTAFNYEKWGTW
+679 SLNYSVADIW
-694 QGETEEDK
+694 QGFTHEDK
-702 MLALGLLEDPQTW
+702 MLAMGMLEDPQTA
-715 AALREIMDA
+715 AALNEIMRA
-724 NQHFWSANTNP
+724 NQSSGSINIDPTSS
-735 LEGIESFI
+735 LESFI
-743 ADVKNVRQSIADFDE
+743 ADVKAVRKSITDYDE
-758 FANSAANDYSKDIA
+758 FANSAANDFSKDIA

-788 EEFQATANAA
+788 EEFQATATAA
-798 SLAALEAAK
+798 SLAALEAAQ
-807 GVQSE
+807 GTRNE
-812 KVKETKTE
+812 DLKEVKTE

-829 KQRETVAQTMDDLS
+829 KQRETVAQTMDELS

-887 TTLESTIEDLGD
+887 TNLESTIEDLGD
-899 PLTMGGEELKKTI
+899 PLTMTGEELQKTI

-950 TESSATL
+950 TESAATL
-957 NAFEALDMTRRDDS
+957 NAFEALDMARRDDS
-971 DLLRQQRDYLKDML
+971 DLLRQQRDYLRDML

-996 TKNDEGGDLI
+996 KNNDDGGELI

>member
-42 DLGAAFAGLGATFA
+42 DLGAAFAGLGATLA
-56 APTALGIK
+56 APAALGVK

-122 SEIVNAISP
+122 SEITASIAP
-131 VMDLARGLGVTIDD
+131 VMDLARGLGVTVDE
-145 AAGMLGASLNQFGA
+145 AADMLGASLNQFGV
-159 GAVDAVKYADILTKA
+159 GATEAVKYADILTKA
-174 TNAAAISSTELGESL
+174 TNAAAISATELGESL
-189 KYSGAA
+189 KFSGAA
-195 GAAVGQSIE
+195 GAAVGQTVE

-218 DASQAGTALRT
+218 DASQAGTSLRS

-235 DAKKAGQFEDL
+235 NAGKSSKFEEL

-259 SLVEVFAEAQQAAQN
+259 SLVDVFAEAQAAAQG
-274 MGDTLAGTVQG
+274 MGDKLAGTVQE
-285 LFGTEAATAGVSL
+285 LFGTIATTAGVSL
-298 LAAPDLTQNK
+298 LSAPDLTENK
-308 DALKNSAGAA
+308 ETMKASAGAA
-318 KELREEMES
+318 KELREQMES

-346 LGDALAPEIKGLAE
+346 LGDALSPEIKGLAE

-418 AALADTFIKLKATAT
+418 AALADTFLKLKTTAT

-441 TGASLERTTVKAR
+441 TGASLERATVKAR

-508 ERARAAREKKM
+508 ERARAAREKKI
-519 DDITTAREATQQAI
+519 DDITTARESTQSAI

-538 AIDDVLNRATRS
+538 EIDDVLNRATRS

-575 GDIVATDEGFQVR
+575 GDIVVTDEGFQVR

-613 TPNLDLSAYNLSSKE
+613 TPKLDLSAYNLSSKE

-650 MSEAG
+650 MSDAG
-655 RRHFKDRF
+655 RRAFKSNYAKSLF
-663 EEIWFG
+663 TIP
-669 LGDTRAGQKA
+669 LGKEGTKWAT
-679 SEFFTAFNYEKWGTW
+679 SLNYSVADMW
-694 QGETEEDK
+694 QGFTHEDK
-702 MLALGLLEDPQTW
+702 MLAMGMLEDPQTA

-724 NQHFWSANTNP
+724 NQHSLSANTDP
-735 LEGIESFI
+735 TSSLESFI
-743 ADVKNVRQSIADFDE
+743 ADVKNVRKSISDFDE
-758 FANSAANDYSKDIA
+758 FANSAANDYSKDVA
-772 ENRLKPFT
+772 ENRFKPFT
-780 SQEQRQAL
+780 SQEQRAAL

-798 SLAALEAAK
+798 SLAALEAAR
-807 GVQSE
+807 GVQTE
-812 KVKETKTE
+812 EIKEVKTE

-829 KQRETVAQTMDDLS
+829 KQRETVAQTMDELS

-872 KVRKAKEQEQAEQAK
+872 KVRKAKEQEHAEQAK

-899 PLTMGGEELKKTI
+899 PLAMSGDELKKTI

-971 DLLRQQRDYLKDML
+971 DLLRQQRDYLRDML

-996 TKNDEGGDLI
+996 TKNEEGGDLI

>member
-27 KDAEDKLKDFSGNVE
+27 KDAEDKLKNFSGNVE
-42 DLGAAFAGLGATFA
+42 DLGAAFAGLGATIA
-56 APTALGIK
+56 APAALGVK

-77 GVTKATEQEL
+77 GVTKATSEEL

-131 VMDLARGLGVTIDD
+131 VMDLARGLGVTVDE
-145 AAGMLGASLNQFGA
+145 AADMLGASLNQFGV
-159 GAVDAVKYADILTKA
+159 GANEAVKYADILTKA

-189 KYSGAA
+189 KFSGAA
-195 GAAVGQSIE
+195 GAAVGQTVE

-218 DASQAGTALRT
+218 DASQAGTSLRS

-235 DAKKAGQFEDL
+235 NAGKASQFEEL

-259 SLVEVFAEAQQAAQN
+259 SLVDVFAEAQAAAQG
-274 MGDTLAGTVQG
+274 MGDKLAGTVQE
-285 LFGTEAATAGVSL
+285 LFGTIATTAGVSL
-298 LAAPDLTQNK
+298 LSAPDLTENK
-308 DALKNSAGAA
+308 ETMKSSAGAA

-360 AITKIASALIVFI
+360 AITKIASALIGFI

-418 AALADTFIKLKATAT
+418 GALADTFLKLKATAT

-441 TGASLERTTVKAR
+441 TGASLDRATVKAR
-454 VANRAF
+454 GANRAF
-460 SALKMTLAGLAKAF
+460 TALKMTLAGLAKAF

-519 DDITTAREATQQAI
+519 DDITTAKESTQQAI
-533 EQRES
+533 ESRES
-538 AIDDVLNRATRS
+538 EIDDVLNRATRA

-575 GDIVATDEGFQVR
+575 GDIVATDEGFAVR

-603 SLFEGREKVA
+603 SIFEGREKVA

-650 MSEAG
+650 MTDAG
-655 RRHFKDRF
+655 RRAFKENYAQTLF
-663 EEIWFG
+663 KIP
-669 LGDTRAGQKA
+669 LGEKGAQFA
-679 SEFFTAFNYEKWGTW
+679 TAANYSGSKLW
-694 QGETEEDK
+694 QGFTENDK
-702 MLALGLLEDPQTW
+702 MLALGMLADPTTA

-724 NQHFWSANTNP
+724 NQRSFGANTDP
-735 LEGIESFI
+735 TASLESFI

-758 FANSAANDYSKDIA
+758 FANSAENDYSKDIA

-780 SQEQRQAL
+780 SQEQKQAL

-798 SLAALEAAK
+798 SLAALEAAQ
-807 GVQSE
+807 GVQNE
-812 KVKETKTE
+812 EIKEVKTE

-829 KQRETVAQTMDDLS
+829 KQRETVVQTMDELS

-857 EALDLLD
+857 EALDVLD

-899 PLTMGGEELKKTI
+899 PLTMGEEELKKTI
-912 TTLSGAFKNAEG
+912 ASISGAFKSAEG

-996 TKNDEGGDLI
+996 TKNEEGGDLI

>member
-27 KDAEDKLKDFSGNVE
+27 EEAEDKLEEFSGNME

-56 APTALGIK
+56 APAALGIK
-64 AFADFEQRILTLK
+64 AFAEFEQRILTLK
-77 GVTKATEQEL
+77 GVTKATSEEL

-159 GAVDAVKYADILTKA
+159 GAIEAVKYADILTKA

-235 DAKKAGQFEDL
+235 DAKKAGQFEDI

-251 RGADGQLR
+251 RGSDGVLR
-259 SLVEVFAEAQQAAQN
+259 SLVEVFAEAQTAAQGL
-274 MGDTLAGTVQG
+274 GDTLAGTVQG

-308 DALKNSAGAA
+308 DALKDSAGAA

-346 LGDALAPEIKGLAE
+346 LGDALAPEIKGLSE
-360 AITKIASALIVFI
+360 TITKIASALIGFI

-418 AALADTFIKLKATAT
+418 AALSETFIKLKATAT

-441 TGASLERTTVKAR
+441 TGASLDGAAVKAR
-454 VANRAF
+454 GANKAF
-460 SALKMTLAGLAKAF
+460 TALKMTLAGLSKAF

-490 LEIFSQIANFA
+490 LEIFSQIANYA

-519 DDITTAREATQQAI
+519 DDITTAKESTQQAI

-560 QEDIDRMTREGIFAE
+560 QEDIDRMTREGIFTE
-575 GDIVATDEGFQVR
+575 GDIIATDEGFQVR

-655 RRHFKDRF
+655 RRAFKSNYAQSIF
-663 EEIWFG
+663 AIP
-669 LGDTRAGQKA
+669 LGKEGTKWAT
-679 SEFFTAFNYEKWGTW
+679 SLNYSVADMW
-694 QGETEEDK
+694 QGFTQEDK
-702 MLALGLLEDPQTW
+702 MLAMGMLEDPQTA
-715 AALREIMDA
+715 AALNEIMRA
-724 NQHFWSANTNP
+724 NQSSGSINTDP
-735 LEGIESFI
+735 TSSLESFI
-743 ADVKNVRQSIADFDE
+743 ADVKAVRQSISDFDE
-758 FANSAANDYSKDIA
+758 FANSAANDYSKDIE

-798 SLAALEAAK
+798 SLAALKAAQ
-807 GVQSE
+807 GVRAE
-812 KVKETKTE
+812 EVKEVKSE

-829 KQRETVAQTMDDLS
+829 KQRDTVAQTMDELG
-843 AKGTLSAFDSDRFF
+843 AKGALSAFDSDRFF
-857 EALDLLD
+857 EALDILD
-864 SAIYFQSE
+864 AAIYAQSE

-899 PLTMGGEELKKTI
+899 PLAMSGEELKKTI

-996 TKNDEGGDLI
+996 NKNEEGGDLI

>member
-27 KDAEDKLKDFSGNVE
+27 EEAEDKLEEFSGNVE

-56 APTALGIK
+56 APAALGVK

-122 SEIVNAISP
+122 SEIVDAISP

-235 DAKKAGQFEDL
+235 DVKKAGQFEDL

-308 DALKNSAGAA
+308 DALKSSAGAA
-318 KELREEMES
+318 KELREQMES

-346 LGDALAPEIKGLAE
+346 LGDALSPEIKGLAE
-360 AITKIASALIVFI
+360 AITKIAAALIGFI

-418 AALADTFIKLKATAT
+418 AALADTFLKLKTTAT
-433 GAGVGIQK
+433 GAGVGVQK
-441 TGASLERTTVKAR
+441 TGASLDGATVKAR
-454 VANRAF
+454 GANKAF
-460 SALKMTLAGLAKAF
+460 TALKMTLAGLSKAF

-519 DDITTAREATQQAI
+519 DDITTAKDSTQSAI
-533 EQRES
+533 ESRES
-538 AIDDVLNRATRS
+538 EIDDVLNRATRS

-560 QEDIDRMTREGIFAE
+560 QEDIDRLTREGIFTE
-575 GDIVATDEGFQVR
+575 GDIVATEEGFQVR

-650 MSEAG
+650 MSDAG
-655 RRHFKDRF
+655 RRAFKSNYAQSIF
-663 EEIWFG
+663 SIP
-669 LGDTRAGQKA
+669 LGKEGTKWAT
-679 SEFFTAFNYEKWGTW
+679 SLNYSVADMW
-694 QGETEEDK
+694 QGFTHEDK
-702 MLALGLLEDPQTW
+702 ILTMGMLEDPQTA
-715 AALREIMDA
+715 AALNEIMRA
-724 NQHFWSANTNP
+724 NQFTASANTDP
-735 LEGIESFI
+735 TSSLESFI
-743 ADVKNVRQSIADFDE
+743 ADVKAVRQSIADYNE
-758 FANSAANDYSKDIA
+758 FANSAENDYSKDIA
-772 ENRLKPFT
+772 ENRFKPFT

-788 EEFQATANAA
+788 EEFQATATAA

-807 GVQSE
+807 GTQGE
-812 KVKETKTE
+812 AIKEVKSA

-829 KQRETVAQTMDDLS
+829 KQRDEIAQTMTALEER
-843 AKGTLSAFDSDRFF
+843 GNLSAFDSDRFF

-864 SAIYFQSE
+864 AAIYAQSE
-872 KVRKAKEQEQAEQAK
+872 KVRKAREQEQAEQAK

-899 PLTMGGEELKKTI
+899 PLTMSGEELKNTI

-950 TESSATL
+950 TDSAATL

-971 DLLRQQRDYLKDML
+971 DILRQQRDYLKDML

-996 TKNDEGGDLI
+996 KNNDDGGELI

>member
-27 KDAEDKLKDFSGNVE
+27 EEAENKLEEFSGNVE

-56 APTALGIK
+56 APAALGVK
-64 AFADFEQRILTLK
+64 AFAEFEQRILTLK

-195 GAAVGQSIE
+195 GSAVGQSIE

-298 LAAPDLTQNK
+298 LAAPDLAQNK

-346 LGDALAPEIKGLAE
+346 LGDALGPEIKGLAE
-360 AITKIASALIVFI
+360 TITKIASALIGFI

-403 ARTTS
+403 TRTAS
-408 NVTGVAKSAF
+408 NLSGVAKSAF
-418 AALADTFIKLKATAT
+418 AALADTFIKLKTTAT

-441 TGASLERTTVKAR
+441 TGANLDGATVKAR
-454 VANRAF
+454 GANRAF

-519 DDITTAREATQQAI
+519 DDITTAKEATQQAI
-533 EQRES
+533 EQREG
-538 AIDDVLNRATRS
+538 AIDDVLNRATRA

-639 PYEMIADTLNQ
+639 PYEMIADSLGQ
-650 MSEAG
+650 MTEAG
-655 RRHFKDRF
+655 RRAFKENYAQTLF
-663 EEIWFG
+663 KIP
-669 LGDTRAGQKA
+669 LGEKGATMV
-679 SEFFTAFNYEKWGTW
+679 TAANYSGSKLW
-694 QGETEEDK
+694 QGFTENDK
-702 MLALGLLEDPQTW
+702 MLALGMLGDPQTA

-724 NQHFWSANTNP
+724 NQRSFGANTDP
-735 LEGIESFI
+735 TSSLESFI
-743 ADVKNVRQSIADFDE
+743 ADVKAVRQSISAFDE
-758 FANSAANDYSKDIA
+758 FANSASNDYSKDIE

-780 SQEQRQAL
+780 SQEQKQAL

-798 SLAALEAAK
+798 SLAALEAAR
-807 GVQSE
+807 GVQNE
-812 KVKETKTE
+812 EIKEVKSE

-829 KQRETVAQTMDDLS
+829 KQRDTVAQTMDELS

-950 TESSATL
+950 TESAATL

-996 TKNDEGGDLI
+996 TKNEEGGDLI

>member
-8 AGGAYVEITAD
+8 AGGAYIEITAD
-19 NSKLYKGL
+19 KSKLYKGL
-27 KDAEDKLKDFSGNVE
+27 EEAESKLEEFSGNVE

-56 APTALGIK
+56 APAALGVK
-64 AFADFEQRILTLK
+64 AFAEFEQRILTLK
-77 GVTKATEQEL
+77 GVTKATSEEL

-98 ASTSWSASQVAD
+98 ATTSWSASQVAD

-122 SEIVNAISP
+122 SEITASIAS

-159 GAVDAVKYADILTKA
+159 GAIEAVKYADILTKA

-195 GAAVGQSIE
+195 GAAVGQSVE

-235 DAKKAGQFEDL
+235 DAKKAGQFEDI

-251 RGADGQLR
+251 RGSDGVLR
-259 SLVEVFAEAQQAAQN
+259 SLVEVFAEAQTAAQGL
-274 MGDTLAGTVQG
+274 GDTLAGTVQG

-308 DALKNSAGAA
+308 DALKDSAGAA

-334 ALKSAVEGASIA
+334 ALKSAVEGANIA
-346 LGDALAPEIKGLAE
+346 LGDALSPEIKGLAE
-360 AITKIASALIVFI
+360 SITKIASALIVFI
-373 EDNKDLVKTLGR
+373 EDNKDLAKTLGR

-418 AALADTFIKLKATAT
+418 AALSDTFLKLKATST

-441 TGASLERTTVKAR
+441 TGASLDRATVKAR
-454 VANRAF
+454 GANRAF

-508 ERARAAREKKM
+508 ERARAAREKKLE
-519 DDITTAREATQQAI
+519 DITTAREATQSAI

-560 QEDIDRMTREGIFAE
+560 QEDIDRMTREGIFAD

-603 SLFEGREKVA
+603 SIFEGREKVA

-628 KVIDATQIDLK
+628 KVIDATQIDFK
-639 PYEMIADTLNQ
+639 PYEMIADSLGQ
-650 MSEAG
+650 MTEAG
-655 RRHFKDRF
+655 RRAFKENYAQTLF
-663 EEIWFG
+663 KIP
-669 LGDTRAGQKA
+669 LGTKGEQWATYSNYFFSSLWNGATEQDKA
-679 SEFFTAFNYEKWGTW
+679 LAMG
-694 QGETEEDK
+694 
-702 MLALGLLEDPQTW
+702 MLGDPQT
-715 AALREIMDA
+715 AAVLREIMDA
-724 NQHFWSANTNP
+724 NQHSWSANTDP
-735 LEGIESFI
+735 TSSIESFI
-743 ADVKNVRQSIADFDE
+743 ADVKNVRKSIADYNE
-758 FANSAANDYSKDIA
+758 FANSAANDYSKDI
-772 ENRLKPFT
+772 EESRLKPFT
-780 SQEQRQAL
+780 SQEQRAAL
-788 EEFQATANAA
+788 EEFQATANTA
-798 SLAALEAAK
+798 SLAALEAAQ
-807 GVQSE
+807 GVRTE
-812 KVKETKTE
+812 EVKEVKSE
-820 DEIKLEELQ
+820 DEIKLEELH
-829 KQRETVAQTMDDLS
+829 KQRETVAKTMDELS

-887 TTLESTIEDLGD
+887 TNLESTIEDIGD

-912 TTLSGAFKNAEG
+912 TTLSGAFRNAEG

-936 LDALSVAASQLTPT
+936 LDALSVAAPQLTPT

-996 TKNDEGGDLI
+996 TKNDEGGELI

>member
-27 KDAEDKLKDFSGNVE
+27 QDAEDKLEEFSGNVE
-42 DLGAAFAGLGATFA
+42 DLGAAFAGLGATIA
-56 APTALGIK
+56 APAALGVK

-77 GVTKATEQEL
+77 GVTKATSEEL

-159 GAVDAVKYADILTKA
+159 GAVEAVKYADILTKA
-174 TNAAAISSTELGESL
+174 TNSAAISSTELGESL

-259 SLVEVFAEAQQAAQN
+259 SLVDVFAEAQQAAQN

-308 DALKNSAGAA
+308 DALKASAGAA

-346 LGDALAPEIKGLAE
+346 LGDALSPEIKGLAE
-360 AITKIASALIVFI
+360 TITKIASALIGFI

-418 AALADTFIKLKATAT
+418 AALADTFLKLKATAT

-460 SALKMTLAGLAKAF
+460 SALKMTLAGLSKAF

-519 DDITTAREATQQAI
+519 DDITTAKEATESAI

-538 AIDDVLNRATRS
+538 AIDDVLNRATRA

-575 GDIVATDEGFQVR
+575 GDIVATEEGFQVR

-603 SLFEGREKVA
+603 SIFEGREKVT

-655 RRHFKDRF
+655 RRAFK
-663 EEIWFG
+663 EEYTHSLFG
-669 LGDTRAGQKA
+669 IEL
-679 SEFFTAFNYEKWGTW
+679 
-694 QGETEEDK
+694 GETGSQWATSLNYTVSDMWRGFTHEDK
-702 MLALGLLEDPQTW
+702 MLAMGMLADPQTA

-724 NQHFWSANTNP
+724 NQPAFGFTSTDP
-735 LEGIESFI
+735 TSSLESFI
-743 ADVKNVRQSIADFDE
+743 ADVKNVRKSIADFDE

-780 SQEQRQAL
+780 SQEQRAAL

-807 GVQSE
+807 GIQNE
-812 KVKETKTE
+812 EVKQAKTE

-829 KQRETVAQTMDDLS
+829 KQRETVAQTMDELS

-912 TTLSGAFKNAEG
+912 TTLSGAFKNVEG

-971 DLLRQQRDYLKDML
+971 DILRQQRDYLKDML

-996 TKNDEGGDLI
+996 TKNEEGGELI

>member
-27 KDAEDKLKDFSGNVE
+27 KDAEDKLKNFSGNVE
-42 DLGAAFAGLGATFA
+42 DLGAAFAGLGATIA
-56 APTALGIK
+56 APAALGVK

-77 GVTKATEQEL
+77 GVTKATSEEL

-131 VMDLARGLGVTIDD
+131 VMDLARGLGVTVDE
-145 AAGMLGASLNQFGA
+145 AADMLGASLNQFGV
-159 GAVDAVKYADILTKA
+159 GANEAVKYADILTKA

-189 KYSGAA
+189 KFSGAA
-195 GAAVGQSIE
+195 GAAVGQTVE

-218 DASQAGTALRT
+218 DASQAGTSLRS

-235 DAKKAGQFEDL
+235 NAGKASQFEEL

-259 SLVEVFAEAQQAAQN
+259 SLVDVFAEAQAAAQG
-274 MGDTLAGTVQG
+274 MGDKLAGTVQE
-285 LFGTEAATAGVSL
+285 LFGTIATTAGVSL
-298 LAAPDLTQNK
+298 LSAPDLTENK
-308 DALKNSAGAA
+308 ETMKSSAGAA

-360 AITKIASALIVFI
+360 AITKIASALIGFI

-418 AALADTFIKLKATAT
+418 GALADTFLKLKTTAT

-441 TGASLERTTVKAR
+441 TGASLDRATVKAR
-454 VANRAF
+454 GANRAF
-460 SALKMTLAGLAKAF
+460 TALKMTLAGLAKAF

-519 DDITTAREATQQAI
+519 DDITTAKESTQQAI
-533 EQRES
+533 ESRES
-538 AIDDVLNRATRS
+538 EIDDVLNRATRA

-575 GDIVATDEGFQVR
+575 GDIVATDEGFAVR

-603 SLFEGREKVA
+603 SIFEGREKVA

-650 MSEAG
+650 MTDAG
-655 RRHFKDRF
+655 RRAFKENYAQTLF
-663 EEIWFG
+663 KIP
-669 LGDTRAGQKA
+669 LGEKGAQFA
-679 SEFFTAFNYEKWGTW
+679 TAANYSGSKLW
-694 QGETEEDK
+694 QGFTENDK
-702 MLALGLLEDPQTW
+702 MLALGMLADPTTA

-724 NQHFWSANTNP
+724 NQRSFGANTDP
-735 LEGIESFI
+735 TASLESFI

-758 FANSAANDYSKDIA
+758 FANSAENDYSKDIA

-780 SQEQRQAL
+780 SQEQKQAL

-798 SLAALEAAK
+798 SLAALEAAQ
-807 GVQSE
+807 GVQNE
-812 KVKETKTE
+812 EIKEVKTE

-829 KQRETVAQTMDDLS
+829 KQRETVVQTMDELS

-857 EALDLLD
+857 EALDVLD

-899 PLTMGGEELKKTI
+899 PLTMGEEELKKTI
-912 TTLSGAFKNAEG
+912 ASISGAFKSAEG

-996 TKNDEGGDLI
+996 TKNEEGGDLI

>member
-1 MAKNDVK
+1 MAKSDVK

-42 DLGAAFAGLGATFA
+42 DLGAAFAGLGATLA
-56 APTALGIK
+56 APAALGVK

-131 VMDLARGLGVTIDD
+131 TMDLARGLGVTVDE
-145 AAGMLGASLNQFGA
+145 AADMLGAALNQFGA

-174 TNAAAISSTELGESL
+174 TNSAAISATELGESL

-195 GAAVGQSIE
+195 GAAVGQTAE

-218 DASQAGTALRT
+218 DASQAGTSLRS

-235 DAKKAGQFEDL
+235 NAGKAAQFEEL

-251 RGADGQLR
+251 RGAGGQLR
-259 SLVEVFAEAQQAAQN
+259 SLVDVFAEAQAAAQG
-274 MGDTLAGTVQG
+274 MGDKLAGTVQE
-285 LFGTEAATAGVSL
+285 LFGTVATTAGVSL
-298 LAAPDLTQNK
+298 LSAPDLSENK
-308 DALKNSAGAA
+308 ETMKASAGAA

-360 AITKIASALIVFI
+360 AITKIAAALIGFI

-385 NAAGL
+385 NAACL

-418 AALADTFIKLKATAT
+418 SALSEVFLKLKATAT

-441 TGASLERTTVKAR
+441 TGASLDGAAVKAR
-454 VANRAF
+454 GANKAF
-460 SALKMTLAGLAKAF
+460 TALKFTLAGLSKAF
-474 KIFSLT
+474 KIFSLST
-480 TFALAGWNAL
+480 LALAGWNAL
-490 LEIFSQIANFA
+490 LEIFSKIANYA
-501 TKTADEM
+501 AKTADEM
-508 ERARAAREKKM
+508 ERARAAREKKLE
-519 DDITTAREATQQAI
+519 DITTAKDATQSKI
-533 EQRES
+533 EQRE
-538 AIDDVLNRATRS
+538 AEIDDVLNRATRA
-550 NLSDRERATL
+550 NLPERDKAVL
-560 QEDIDRMTREGIFAE
+560 NEDIERLKREGIFAE
-575 GDIVATDEGFQVR
+575 GDIVATDDGFAVR
-588 DAAVEFEAKQRARDL
+588 DAAVELEAKQRARDL
-603 SLFEGREKVA
+603 SILEGRDLLSE
-613 TPNLDLSAYNLSSKE
+613 PYLDLSQYNLSKKE
-628 KVIDATQIDLK
+628 NVVDATQIDLE
-639 PYEMIADTLNQ
+639 PYEKIVESFGQ
-650 MSEAG
+650 MTEEG
-655 RRHFKDRF
+655 RKAFKTFYSQSWLPDSDYTR
-663 EEIWFG
+663 G
-669 LGDTRAGQKA
+669 LELSQ
-679 SEFFTAFNYEKWGTW
+679 TAQNYDIYKDMYAY
-694 QGETEEDK
+694 TEEDK
-702 MLALGLLEDPQTW
+702 RLALSMMENAKTASVLSEVMKSNKNWFSENSDPTGHLED
-715 AALREIMDA
+715 
-724 NQHFWSANTNP
+724 
-735 LEGIESFI
+735 FI
-743 ADVKNVRQSIADFDE
+743 KDVKNVRNSFTEFEA
-758 FANSAANDYSKDIA
+758 FANSAANDYSKDIE

-780 SQEQRQAL
+780 SQEQRAAL

-798 SLAALEAAK
+798 SLAALEAAQ
-807 GVQSE
+807 GVQNE
-812 KVKETKTE
+812 EVKQTKTE

-829 KQRETVAQTMDDLS
+829 KQRETVAQTMDELS

-872 KVRKAKEQEQAEQAK
+872 KVRKAKEQEQTEQAK
-887 TTLESTIEDLGD
+887 TNLESTIEDLGD
-899 PLTMGGEELKKTI
+899 PLTMSGEELKKTI

-950 TESSATL
+950 TESAATL

-991 LNAVE
+991 VNAVE

>member
-19 NSKLYKGL
+19 NSNLYKGL

-42 DLGAAFAGLGATFA
+42 DLGAAFAGVGATLA
-56 APTALGIK
+56 APAALGIK

-77 GVTKATEQEL
+77 GVTKATSDEL

-131 VMDLARGLGVTIDD
+131 TMDLARGLGVTVDE
-145 AAGMLGASLNQFGA
+145 AADMLGAALNQFGV
-159 GAVDAVKYADILTKA
+159 GATEAVKYADILTKA

-189 KYSGAA
+189 KFSGSA
-195 GAAVGQSIE
+195 GAAVGQTVE

-218 DASQAGTALRT
+218 DASQAGTSLRS

-235 DAKKAGQFEDL
+235 NAGKASQFEDL

-259 SLVEVFAEAQQAAQN
+259 SLVDVFAEAQAAAQG
-274 MGDTLAGTVQG
+274 MGDKLAGTVQE
-285 LFGTEAATAGVSL
+285 LFGTVATTAGVSL
-298 LAAPDLTQNK
+298 LSAPDLSENK
-308 DALKNSAGAA
+308 ETMKASAGAA
-318 KELREEMES
+318 KELREQMES

-390 LAVGAAFTALGVA
+390 LAVGAAFTALSVA
-403 ARTTS
+403 TRTTS
-408 NVTGVAKSAF
+408 NVVGVAKTAF
-418 AALADTFIKLKATAT
+418 ATLADTFNKLKTASA
-433 GAGVGIQK
+433 GASSGMSK
-441 TGASLERTTVKAR
+441 TGASLDGATIKAKG
-454 VANRAF
+454 ANKAF
-460 SALKMTLAGLAKAF
+460 TALKFTLAGLSKAF
-474 KIFSLT
+474 KIFSLST
-480 TFALAGWNAL
+480 LALAGWNAL
-490 LEIFSQIANFA
+490 LSVFSQIAAFA

-508 ERARAAREKKM
+508 ERARAAREKKLE
-519 DDITTAREATQQAI
+519 DITTAKDATQSKI
-533 EQRES
+533 EQRE
-538 AIDDVLNRATRS
+538 AEIDDVLNRATRANIS
-550 NLSDRERATL
+550 ERDKAVL
-560 QEDIDRMTREGIFAE
+560 NEDIERLKREGILAE
-575 GDIVATDEGFQVR
+575 GDIVATDEGFAVR
-588 DAAVEFEAKQRARDL
+588 DAAVELEAKQRARDL
-603 SLFEGREKVA
+603 SILEGRDLLSE
-613 TPNLDLSAYNLSSKE
+613 PYLDLSQYNLSKKE
-628 KVIDATQIDLK
+628 NVVDVTQIDLEPFEK
-639 PYEMIADTLNQ
+639 IVESLGQ
-650 MSEAG
+650 MTKEG
-655 RRHFKDRF
+655 RD
-663 EEIWFG
+663 
-669 LGDTRAGQKA
+669 
-679 SEFFTAFNYEKWGTW
+679 AFALLYRNGYEKTKWAYYDNKNYLKF
-694 QGETEEDK
+694 TEEDERIALSL
-702 MLALGLLEDPQTW
+702 LADPKTSNVLANVMKANKRGVMGYNLPTGHLED
-715 AALREIMDA
+715 
-724 NQHFWSANTNP
+724 
-735 LEGIESFI
+735 FI
-743 ADVKNVRQSIADFDE
+743 KDVKSVRNSFTEFEA
-758 FANSAANDYSKDIA
+758 FANSAANDFSKDIE

-780 SQEQRQAL
+780 SQEQRAAL

-807 GVQSE
+807 GVQTE
-812 KVKETKTE
+812 KIKEVKTE

-829 KQRETVAQTMDDLS
+829 KQRETISQTMDELS

-887 TTLESTIEDLGD
+887 ANLESTIEDLGD
-899 PLTMGGEELKKTI
+899 PLSMGGEELQKTI

-950 TESSATL
+950 TESAATL

-996 TKNDEGGDLI
+996 TKNEEGGDLI

>member
-27 KDAEDKLKDFSGNVE
+27 KDAEDKLVNFSGNVE

-56 APTALGIK
+56 APAALGVK
-64 AFADFEQRILTLK
+64 AFAEFEQRILTLK
-77 GVTKATEQEL
+77 GVTKATSEEL

-145 AAGMLGASLNQFGA
+145 AAGMLGAALNQFGA
-159 GAVDAVKYADILTKA
+159 GAVEAVKYADILTKA

-235 DAKKAGQFEDL
+235 DAKKAGQFEDI

-251 RGADGQLR
+251 RGSDGVLR
-259 SLVEVFAEAQQAAQN
+259 SLVEVFAEAQTAAQGL
-274 MGDTLAGTVQG
+274 GDTLAGTVQG
-285 LFGTEAATAGVSL
+285 LFGTEAATASVSL

-308 DALKNSAGAA
+308 DALKASAGAA
-318 KELREEMES
+318 KELREQMES

-360 AITKIASALIVFI
+360 TITKIAAALIGFI

-418 AALADTFIKLKATAT
+418 AALADTFLKLKATAA

-441 TGASLERTTVKAR
+441 TGASLDGAAVKAR
-454 VANRAF
+454 GANKAF
-460 SALKMTLAGLAKAF
+460 TALKMTLAGLSKAF

-480 TFALAGWNAL
+480 TFALAGWNVL
-490 LEIFSQIANFA
+490 LEIFSQIANYA

-519 DDITTAREATQQAI
+519 DDITTAKEATQSAI

-538 AIDDVLNRATRS
+538 AIDDVLNRATRA

-560 QEDIDRMTREGIFAE
+560 QEDIDRMTREGIFTE
-575 GDIVATDEGFQVR
+575 GDIVATDEGFTVR

-603 SLFEGREKVA
+603 SIFEGREKVA

-639 PYEMIADTLNQ
+639 PYEMIADSLNQ
-650 MSEAG
+650 MTDAG
-655 RRHFKDRF
+655 RRAFKENYAQTLFKIPLGTKGEQWITYSNYFLGSLWEGTTEQDKVLAM
-663 EEIWFG
+663 G
-669 LGDTRAGQKA
+669 MLGDST
-679 SEFFTAFNYEKWGTW
+679 TA
-694 QGETEEDK
+694 
-702 MLALGLLEDPQTW
+702 

-724 NQHFWSANTNP
+724 NQRSFGANSDPTSS
-735 LEGIESFI
+735 LESFI
-743 ADVKNVRQSIADFDE
+743 ADVKSVRQSISDFDE
-758 FANSAANDYSKDIA
+758 FANSAANDYSKDIE

-780 SQEQRQAL
+780 SHEQRQAL
-788 EEFQATANAA
+788 DEFQATANAA

-807 GVQSE
+807 GVRNE
-812 KVKETKTE
+812 EVKEVKSE

-829 KQRETVAQTMDDLS
+829 KQRDTVAQTMDELS
-843 AKGTLSAFDSDRFF
+843 AKGALPAFDSDRFF
-857 EALDLLD
+857 EALDILD
-864 SAIYFQSE
+864 AAIYAQSE
-872 KVRKAKEQEQAEQAK
+872 KVRKAKEQEQVESAK
-887 TTLESTIEDLGD
+887 TNLESTIEDLGD
-899 PLTMGGEELKKTI
+899 PLKMGEDELKKTI
-912 TTLSGAFKNAEG
+912 ATLSGVFKNAEG

-936 LDALSVAASQLTPT
+936 IDALSVAASQLTPT
-950 TESSATL
+950 TESAATL
-957 NAFEALDMTRRDDS
+957 NAFEALDMARRDDS

>member
-42 DLGAAFAGLGATFA
+42 DLGAAFVGLGATFA
-56 APTALGIK
+56 APAALGVK

-131 VMDLARGLGVTIDD
+131 VMDLARGLGVTVDE
-145 AAGMLGASLNQFGA
+145 AADMLGASLNQFGV
-159 GAVDAVKYADILTKA
+159 GSTEAVKYADILTKA
-174 TNAAAISSTELGESL
+174 TNAAAISSTELGASL
-189 KYSGAA
+189 KFSGAA
-195 GAAVGQSIE
+195 GAAVGQTVE

-218 DASQAGTALRT
+218 DASQAGTSLRS

-235 DAKKAGQFEDL
+235 NTGKASQFEEL

-251 RGADGQLR
+251 RGAGGQLR
-259 SLVEVFAEAQQAAQN
+259 SLVDVFAEAQATAQG
-274 MGDTLAGTVQG
+274 MGDKLAGTVQE
-285 LFGTEAATAGVSL
+285 LFGTVATTAGVSL
-298 LAAPDLTQNK
+298 LSAPDLSENK
-308 DALKNSAGAA
+308 ETMKSSAGAA
-318 KELREEMES
+318 KELREQMES

-346 LGDALAPEIKGLAE
+346 LGDALSPEIKGLAE
-360 AITKIASALIVFI
+360 AITKIAAALIGFI

-418 AALADTFIKLKATAT
+418 AALSDTFIKLKTASA
-433 GAGVGIQK
+433 GASSGMSK
-441 TGASLERTTVKAR
+441 TGASLDGATVKAKG
-454 VANRAF
+454 ANKAF
-460 SALKMTLAGLAKAF
+460 TALKFTLAGLSKAF
-474 KIFSLT
+474 KVFSLST
-480 TFALAGWNAL
+480 LALAGWNAL

-508 ERARAAREKKM
+508 ERARAAREKKL
-519 DDITTAREATQQAI
+519 DDITTAKESTQSKI
-533 EQRES
+533 EQRE
-538 AIDDVLNRATRS
+538 AEIDDVLNRATRA
-550 NLSDRERATL
+550 NLSERDKAVL
-560 QEDIDRMTREGIFAE
+560 NEDIDRLTREGIFAD
-575 GDIVATDEGFQVR
+575 GDIVAMEEGFQVR
-588 DAAVEFEAKQRARDL
+588 DAAVELEAKQRARDL
-603 SLFEGREKVA
+603 SILEGRDLLSE
-613 TPNLDLSAYNLSSKE
+613 PYLDLSQYNLSKKE
-628 KVIDATQIDLK
+628 NVVDVTQIDLE
-639 PYEMIADTLNQ
+639 PYEKIVESLGQMTKEGRDAFTLLYRN
-650 MSEAG
+650 G
-655 RRHFKDRF
+655 
-663 EEIWFG
+663 
-669 LGDTRAGQKA
+669 
-679 SEFFTAFNYEKWGTW
+679 YEKTKWAYYDNKNYLKFTD
-694 QGETEEDK
+694 EDERIALSL
-702 MLALGLLEDPQTW
+702 LADAKTSGVLADVMKANKRGVMGYNLPTGHLED
-715 AALREIMDA
+715 
-724 NQHFWSANTNP
+724 
-735 LEGIESFI
+735 FI
-743 ADVKNVRQSIADFDE
+743 KDVKSVRNSFTEFEA
-758 FANSAANDYSKDIA
+758 FANSAANDFSKDIA
-772 ENRLKPFT
+772 EARLKPFT

-788 EEFQATANAA
+788 EEFQATASAA
-798 SLAALEAAK
+798 SLAALEAAQ
-807 GVQSE
+807 GVQNE
-812 KVKETKTE
+812 EVKEVKSE

-829 KQRETVAQTMDDLS
+829 KQRDTVAQTMDELS
-843 AKGTLSAFDSDRFF
+843 ARGTLSAFDSDRFF
-857 EALDLLD
+857 EALDVLD

-887 TTLESTIEDLGD
+887 TNLESTIEDIGD
-899 PLTMGGEELKKTI
+899 PLTMSGEELKKTI

-950 TESSATL
+950 TESTATL

-996 TKNDEGGDLI
+996 TKNEEGGELI

>member
-42 DLGAAFAGLGATFA
+42 DLGAAFAGLGATIA
-56 APTALGIK
+56 APAALGVK

-131 VMDLARGLGVTIDD
+131 VMDLARGLGVTVDE
-145 AAGMLGASLNQFGA
+145 AADMLGASLNQFGV
-159 GAVDAVKYADILTKA
+159 GASEAVKYADILTKA
-174 TNAAAISSTELGESL
+174 TNAAAISATELGESL
-189 KYSGAA
+189 KFSGAA
-195 GAAVGQSIE
+195 GAAVGQTVE

-218 DASQAGTALRT
+218 DASQAGTSLRS

-235 DAKKAGQFEDL
+235 NAGKAAQFEEL

-251 RGADGQLR
+251 RGPDGVLR
-259 SLVEVFAEAQQAAQN
+259 SLVDVFAEAQAAAQG
-274 MGDTLAGTVQG
+274 MGDTLAGTVQE
-285 LFGTEAATAGVSL
+285 LFGTIATTAGVSL
-298 LAAPDLTQNK
+298 LSAPDLTENK
-308 DALKNSAGAA
+308 ETMKASAGAA
-318 KELREEMES
+318 KELREQMES

-346 LGDALAPEIKGLAE
+346 LGDALSPEIKGLAE

-441 TGASLERTTVKAR
+441 TGANLDGATVKAR
-454 VANRAF
+454 GANRAF
-460 SALKMTLAGLAKAF
+460 SALKMTLAGLSKAF
-474 KIFSLT
+474 KIFSLST
-480 TFALAGWNAL
+480 LALAGWNAL
-490 LEIFSQIANFA
+490 LSIFAQIAEFA

-508 ERARAAREKKM
+508 ERARAAREKKLE
-519 DDITTAREATQQAI
+519 DITTAKDATQSKI
-533 EQRES
+533 EQREA

-550 NLSDRERATL
+550 NISERDKAVL
-560 QEDIDRMTREGIFAE
+560 NEDIERLKREGILVE
-575 GDIVATDEGFQVR
+575 GDIVATDEGFAVR
-588 DAAVEFEAKQRARDL
+588 DAAVELEAKQRARDL
-603 SLFEGREKVA
+603 SILEGRDLLSE
-613 TPNLDLSAYNLSSKE
+613 PYLDLLQYNLSKKE
-628 KVIDATQIDLK
+628 NVVDVTQIDLE
-639 PYEMIADTLNQ
+639 PYEKIVESLGQ
-650 MSEAG
+650 MTKEG
-655 RRHFKDRF
+655 RD
-663 EEIWFG
+663 
-669 LGDTRAGQKA
+669 
-679 SEFFTAFNYEKWGTW
+679 AFALLYRNGYEKTKWAYYDNKNYLKF
-694 QGETEEDK
+694 TEEDERIALSLVADAK
-702 MLALGLLEDPQTW
+702 TSGVLADVMKANKRGVMGYNLPTGHLED
-715 AALREIMDA
+715 
-724 NQHFWSANTNP
+724 
-735 LEGIESFI
+735 FI
-743 ADVKNVRQSIADFDE
+743 KDVKSVRNSFTEFEA

-772 ENRLKPFT
+772 ENRFKPFT

-798 SLAALEAAK
+798 SLAALEAAR
-807 GVQSE
+807 GVQTE
-812 KVKETKTE
+812 EIKEVKSE

-829 KQRETVAQTMDDLS
+829 KQRETVAQTMDELS

-957 NAFEALDMTRRDDS
+957 NAFEALDMARRDDS

-996 TKNDEGGDLI
+996 TKNEEGGDFI

>member
-8 AGGAYVEITAD
+8 AGGAYVEITAE
-19 NSKLYKGL
+19 NSKLYEGL
-27 KDAEDKLKDFSGNVE
+27 KNAENKLKEFSGNVE
-42 DLGAAFAGLGATFA
+42 DLGAAFAGVGATLA
-56 APTALGIK
+56 APAALGVK
-64 AFADFEQRILTLK
+64 AFAEFEQRILTLK

-131 VMDLARGLGVTIDD
+131 VMDLARGLGVTVDE
-145 AAGMLGASLNQFGA
+145 AADMLGAALNQFGA
-159 GAVDAVKYADILTKA
+159 GANEAVKYADILTKA
-174 TNAAAISSTELGESL
+174 TNSAAISSTELGESL
-189 KYSGAA
+189 KFSGAA
-195 GAAVGQSIE
+195 GAAVGQTAE

-218 DASQAGTALRT
+218 DASQAGTSLRS

-235 DAKKAGQFEDL
+235 NAGKSKQFEEL

-274 MGDTLAGTVQG
+274 MGDTLAGTVQD
-285 LFGTEAATAGVSL
+285 LFGTVATTAGVSL
-298 LAAPDLTQNK
+298 LSAPDLIENK
-308 DALKNSAGAA
+308 ETMKASAGAA

-360 AITKIASALIVFI
+360 AITKIAAALIGFI

-418 AALADTFIKLKATAT
+418 AALADTFLKLKATAT

-441 TGASLERTTVKAR
+441 TGASLDGATVKAKG
-454 VANRAF
+454 ANKAF
-460 SALKMTLAGLAKAF
+460 TALKFTLSGLSKAF
-474 KIFSLT
+474 KIFSLST
-480 TFALAGWNAL
+480 LALAGWNAL
-490 LEIFSQIANFA
+490 LSIFAQIAEFA
-501 TKTADEM
+501 TKTAEEM
-508 ERARAAREKKM
+508 ERARAAREKKLE
-519 DDITTAREATQQAI
+519 DITTAKDATQTKI
-533 EQRES
+533 EQREVE
-538 AIDDVLNRATRS
+538 IDDVLNRATRA
-550 NLSDRERATL
+550 NLSERDKAVL
-560 QEDIDRMTREGIFAE
+560 NEDIERLKREGILAE
-575 GDIVATDEGFQVR
+575 GDIVATDEGFAVR
-588 DAAVEFEAKQRARDL
+588 DAAVELEAKQRARDL
-603 SLFEGREKVA
+603 SILEGRDLLSE
-613 TPNLDLSAYNLSSKE
+613 PYLDLSQYNLSKE
-628 KVIDATQIDLK
+628 ENVVNATQIDLE
-639 PYEMIADTLNQ
+639 PYEKIVESLGQ
-650 MSEAG
+650 MTKEG
-655 RRHFKDRF
+655 RD
-663 EEIWFG
+663 
-669 LGDTRAGQKA
+669 
-679 SEFFTAFNYEKWGTW
+679 AFALLYRNGYEKTKWAYYDNKNYLKFT
-694 QGETEEDK
+694 DK
-702 MLALGLLEDPQTW
+702 DERIALSLLADAKTSGVLADVMKANKRGVIGYNLPTGHLED
-715 AALREIMDA
+715 
-724 NQHFWSANTNP
+724 
-735 LEGIESFI
+735 FI
-743 ADVKNVRQSIADFDE
+743 KDVKSVRNSFAEFE
-758 FANSAANDYSKDIA
+758 AFANSAANDFSKDIA

-798 SLAALEAAK
+798 SLAALEAAQ
-807 GVQSE
+807 GVRNE
-812 KVKETKTE
+812 EVKEVKTE

-829 KQRETVAQTMDDLS
+829 KQRDTVAQTMDELG
-843 AKGTLSAFDSDRFF
+843 AKGALSAFDSDRFF

-864 SAIYFQSE
+864 AAIYAQSE

-899 PLTMGGEELKKTI
+899 PLTMGEDELKKTI
-912 TTLSGAFKNAEG
+912 ATLSGAFKNAEG

-950 TESSATL
+950 TESAATL

-996 TKNDEGGDLI
+996 TKNEEGGELI

>member
-27 KDAEDKLKDFSGNVE
+27 KDAEDKLKNFSGNVE
-42 DLGAAFAGLGATFA
+42 DLGAAFAGLGATLA
-56 APTALGIK
+56 APAALGVK

-77 GVTKATEQEL
+77 GVTRATESEL

-131 VMDLARGLGVTIDD
+131 TMDLARGLGVTVDE
-145 AAGMLGASLNQFGA
+145 AADMLGAALNQFGA

-174 TNAAAISSTELGESL
+174 TNSAAISATELGESL

-195 GAAVGQSIE
+195 GAAVGQTAE

-218 DASQAGTALRT
+218 DASQAGTSLRS

-235 DAKKAGQFEDL
+235 NAGKASQFEEL

-251 RGADGQLR
+251 RGAGGQLR
-259 SLVEVFAEAQQAAQN
+259 SLVDVFAEAQAAAQG
-274 MGDTLAGTVQG
+274 MGDKLAGTVQE
-285 LFGTEAATAGVSL
+285 LFGTVATTAGVSL
-298 LAAPDLTQNK
+298 LSAPDLSENK
-308 DALKNSAGAA
+308 ETMKASAGAA

-346 LGDALAPEIKGLAE
+346 LGDALSPEIKGLTQAV
-360 AITKIASALIVFI
+360 TKITSALIIFI
-373 EDNKDLVKTLGR
+373 EENRDLVKAVGR

-390 LAVGAAFTALGVA
+390 LAAGAAFTALGIA

-408 NVTGVAKSAF
+408 NITGVAKSAF
-418 AALADTFIKLKATAT
+418 AALSETFLKLKATAT
-433 GAGVGIQK
+433 GASVGIQK
-441 TGASLERTTVKAR
+441 TGANLDGAATKAKG
-454 VANRAF
+454 ANKAF
-460 SALKMTLAGLAKAF
+460 TALKFTLAGLSKAF
-474 KIFSLT
+474 KIFSLST
-480 TFALAGWNAL
+480 LALAGWNAL
-490 LEIFSQIANFA
+490 LSIFAQIAEFA
-501 TKTADEM
+501 TKTADEL
-508 ERARAAREKKM
+508 ERARAAREKKLE
-519 DDITTAREATQQAI
+519 DITTAKDVTQSKI
-533 EQRES
+533 EQRE
-538 AIDDVLNRATRS
+538 AEIDDVLNRATRA
-550 NLSDRERATL
+550 NLSERDKAVL
-560 QEDIDRMTREGIFAE
+560 NEDIERLKREGILAE
-575 GDIVATDEGFQVR
+575 GDIVATDEGFTVR
-588 DAAVEFEAKQRARDL
+588 DAAVELEAKQRARDL
-603 SLFEGREKVA
+603 SILEGRDLLSE
-613 TPNLDLSAYNLSSKE
+613 PYLDLSQYNLSKKE
-628 KVIDATQIDLK
+628 NVVDATQIDLE
-639 PYEMIADTLNQ
+639 PYEKIVESLSQ
-650 MSEAG
+650 MTKEG
-655 RRHFKDRF
+655 RD
-663 EEIWFG
+663 
-669 LGDTRAGQKA
+669 
-679 SEFFTAFNYEKWGTW
+679 AFALLYRNGYEKTKWAYYDNKNYLKFTD
-694 QGETEEDK
+694 EDERIALSL
-702 MLALGLLEDPQTW
+702 LADAKTSGVLADVMKANKRGVMGYNLPTGHLED
-715 AALREIMDA
+715 
-724 NQHFWSANTNP
+724 
-735 LEGIESFI
+735 FI
-743 ADVKNVRQSIADFDE
+743 KDVKSVRNSFTEFEA
-758 FANSAANDYSKDIA
+758 FANSATNDYSKDIE

-780 SQEQRQAL
+780 SQEQRAAL

-812 KVKETKTE
+812 EVKETKTE

-829 KQRETVAQTMDDLS
+829 KQREMVAKTIDELGAKGDLS
-843 AKGTLSAFDSDRFF
+843 ALDADRFF
-857 EALDLLD
+857 EALDILD
-864 SAIYFQSE
+864 TAIYAQFE
-872 KVRKAKEQEQAEQAK
+872 KVRAAREQEQAEQAK
-887 TTLESTIEDLGD
+887 TNLETTIEDLGD
-899 PLTMGGEELKKTI
+899 PLSMGEDELKKTI

-957 NAFEALDMTRRDDS
+957 NAFEALDMARRDDS

>member
-27 KDAEDKLKDFSGNVE
+27 KDAEDNLKDFSGNVE
-42 DLGAAFAGLGATFA
+42 DLGAAFAGLGATIA
-56 APTALGIK
+56 APAALGVK

-131 VMDLARGLGVTIDD
+131 VMDLARGLGVTVDE
-145 AAGMLGASLNQFGA
+145 AADMLGASLNQFGV
-159 GAVDAVKYADILTKA
+159 GANESVKYADILTKA
-174 TNAAAISSTELGESL
+174 TNAAAISATELGESL
-189 KYSGAA
+189 KFSGAA
-195 GAAVGQSIE
+195 GAAVGQTVE

-218 DASQAGTALRT
+218 DASQAGTSLRS

-235 DAKKAGQFEDL
+235 NAGKASQFEEL

-259 SLVEVFAEAQQAAQN
+259 SLVDVFAEAQAAAQG
-274 MGDTLAGTVQG
+274 MGDTLAGTVQE
-285 LFGTEAATAGVSL
+285 LFGTIATTAGVSL
-298 LAAPDLTQNK
+298 LSAPDLTENK
-308 DALKNSAGAA
+308 ETMKASAGAA
-318 KELREEMES
+318 KELREQMES

-346 LGDALAPEIKGLAE
+346 LGDALNPEIKGLAE
-360 AITKIASALIVFI
+360 AITKIASALIGFI

-403 ARTTS
+403 ARTAS
-408 NVTGVAKSAF
+408 NLSGVAKSAF
-418 AALADTFIKLKATAT
+418 AALSETFLKLKATAT

-441 TGASLERTTVKAR
+441 TGASLDRATVKAR
-454 VANRAF
+454 GANRAF

-519 DDITTAREATQQAI
+519 DDITTAKEATESAI

-538 AIDDVLNRATRS
+538 SIDDVLNRATRS

-588 DAAVEFEAKQRARDL
+588 DAAVEFEAKQRARDM
-603 SLFEGREKVA
+603 SIFEGREKVA

-655 RRHFKDRF
+655 RRAFKENYAQSLF
-663 EEIWFG
+663 AIP
-669 LGDTRAGQKA
+669 LGKEGAKWAT
-679 SEFFTAFNYEKWGTW
+679 SLNYSVADMW
-694 QGETEEDK
+694 QGFSHEDK
-702 MLALGLLEDPQTW
+702 MLAMGMLEDPQTA

-724 NQHFWSANTNP
+724 NQHSLSANTDP
-735 LEGIESFI
+735 TSSLESFI
-743 ADVKNVRQSIADFDE
+743 ADVKSVRKSISDFNE
-758 FANSAANDYSKDIA
+758 YANSAANDYLKDIA

-780 SQEQRQAL
+780 SQEQRAAL

-798 SLAALEAAK
+798 SLAALEAAR
-807 GVQSE
+807 GVQTE
-812 KVKETKTE
+812 EIKEVKTE

-829 KQRETVAQTMDDLS
+829 KQRETVAQTMDELG
-843 AKGTLSAFDSDRFF
+843 AKGALSAFDSDRFF
-857 EALDLLD
+857 EALDVLD

-912 TTLSGAFKNAEG
+912 TSLSGAFKNAEG

-950 TESSATL
+950 AESSATL
-957 NAFEALDMTRRDDS
+957 NAFEAIDMARRDDS

-996 TKNDEGGDLI
+996 NNKEEGGELI

>member
-1 MAKNDVK
+1 MAKSDVK

-27 KDAEDKLKDFSGNVE
+27 QDAEEKLEEFSGNVE
-42 DLGAAFAGLGATFA
+42 ELGAAFAGLGATFA
-56 APTALGIK
+56 APAALGIK

-77 GVTKATEQEL
+77 GVTKATSEEL

-159 GAVDAVKYADILTKA
+159 GAVEAVKYADILTKA

-235 DAKKAGQFEDL
+235 DAKKAGQFEDI

-251 RGADGQLR
+251 RGSDGVLR
-259 SLVEVFAEAQQAAQN
+259 SLVEVFAEAQTAAQGL
-274 MGDTLAGTVQG
+274 GDTLAGTVQG

-308 DALKNSAGAA
+308 DALKDSAGAA

-346 LGDALAPEIKGLAE
+346 LGDALSPEIKGLAE

-418 AALADTFIKLKATAT
+418 AALSDTFLKLKATAT

-441 TGASLERTTVKAR
+441 TGASLERATVKAR

-519 DDITTAREATQQAI
+519 DDITTAKEATQQAI
-533 EQRES
+533 ESRES
-538 AIDDVLNRATRS
+538 EIDDVLNRATRA

-613 TPNLDLSAYNLSSKE
+613 TPNLDLSAYNLSAKE
-628 KVIDATQIDLK
+628 KVIDATHIDLK
-639 PYEMIADTLNQ
+639 PYEMIADSLGQ
-650 MSEAG
+650 MTEAG
-655 RRHFKDRF
+655 RRAFKENYAQTLF
-663 EEIWFG
+663 KIP
-669 LGDTRAGQKA
+669 LGEKGATMV
-679 SEFFTAFNYEKWGTW
+679 TAANYSGSKLW
-694 QGETEEDK
+694 QGFTENDK
-702 MLALGLLEDPQTW
+702 MLALGMLADPQTA

-724 NQHFWSANTNP
+724 NQHSLSANTDP
-735 LEGIESFI
+735 TSSLESFI
-743 ADVKNVRQSIADFDE
+743 ADVKSVRKSISDFNE
-758 FANSAANDYSKDIA
+758 YANSAENDYSKDIA

-798 SLAALEAAK
+798 SLAALEAAQ
-807 GVQSE
+807 GVQNE
-812 KVKETKTE
+812 EVKQVKTE

-829 KQRETVAQTMDDLS
+829 KQRETVAQTMDELS
-843 AKGTLSAFDSDRFF
+843 AKGTLSALDSDRFF

-899 PLTMGGEELKKTI
+899 PLTMSGEELKKTI
-912 TTLSGAFKNAEG
+912 TTLSGAFKSAEG

-996 TKNDEGGDLI
+996 SNNDDGGELI

>member
-27 KDAEDKLKDFSGNVE
+27 EEAESKLEEFSGNVE

-56 APTALGIK
+56 APAALGVK
-64 AFADFEQRILTLK
+64 AFAEFEQRILTLK
-77 GVTKATEQEL
+77 GVTKATSEEL

-159 GAVDAVKYADILTKA
+159 GATEAVKYADILTKA

-235 DAKKAGQFEDL
+235 DARKAGQFEDL

-360 AITKIASALIVFI
+360 TITKIASALIGFI

-418 AALADTFIKLKATAT
+418 AALSDIFLKLKANAV

-441 TGASLERTTVKAR
+441 TGASLDGATVKAR
-454 VANRAF
+454 GANRAF

-519 DDITTAREATQQAI
+519 EDITSAKESTQQAI

-538 AIDDVLNRATRS
+538 EIDDVLNRATRS

-560 QEDIDRMTREGIFAE
+560 QEDIDRMTREGIFAD
-575 GDIVATDEGFQVR
+575 GDIVATEEGFQVR

-603 SLFEGREKVA
+603 SLFEGREKVT

-639 PYEMIADTLNQ
+639 PYEMIADSLGQ

-655 RRHFKDRF
+655 RRAFKENYAQTLF
-663 EEIWFG
+663 KIP
-669 LGDTRAGQKA
+669 LGTKGEQWATY
-679 SEFFTAFNYEKWGTW
+679 SNYFLSSLW
-694 QGETEEDK
+694 QGTTEQDK
-702 MLALGLLEDPQTW
+702 VLAMGMLGNPQTA

-724 NQHFWSANTNP
+724 NQFSLSANTDPTDSLN
-735 LEGIESFI
+735 SFI
-743 ADVKNVRQSIADFDE
+743 EDVKNVRKSISDFDE
-758 FANSAANDYSKDIA
+758 FANSAENDYSKDIA

-780 SQEQRQAL
+780 SQEQRAAL
-788 EEFQATANAA
+788 EEFQATATAA
-798 SLAALEAAK
+798 SLAALEAAQ
-807 GVQSE
+807 GVQNE
-812 KVKETKTE
+812 EIKEVKTE

-829 KQRETVAQTMDDLS
+829 KQRDTVAQTMDELG
-843 AKGTLSAFDSDRFF
+843 AKGALSAFDSDRFF
-857 EALDLLD
+857 EALDILD
-864 SAIYFQSE
+864 AAIYAQSE

-899 PLTMGGEELKKTI
+899 PLTMSGEELKKTI

-924 LGVDTSIFKAQL
+924 FGVDTSIFKAQL

-950 TESSATL
+950 TESAATL
-957 NAFEALDMTRRDDS
+957 NAFEALDMARRDDS
-971 DLLRQQRDYLKDML
+971 DLLRQQRDYLRDML

-996 TKNDEGGDLI
+996 TKNEEGGELI

>member
-1 MAKNDVK
+1 MAKSDVK

-42 DLGAAFAGLGATFA
+42 DLGAAFAGVGATLA
-56 APTALGIK
+56 APAALGVK

-77 GVTKATEQEL
+77 GVTRATEQEL

-131 VMDLARGLGVTIDD
+131 TMDLARGLGVTVDE
-145 AAGMLGASLNQFGA
+145 AADMLGAALNQFGA
-159 GAVDAVKYADILTKA
+159 GANESVKYADILTKA
-174 TNAAAISSTELGESL
+174 TNSAAISATELGESL

-195 GAAVGQSIE
+195 GAAVGQTAE

-218 DASQAGTALRT
+218 DASQAGTSLRS

-235 DAKKAGQFEDL
+235 NAGKARQFEEL

-251 RGADGQLR
+251 RGADGRLR
-259 SLVEVFAEAQQAAQN
+259 SLVDVFAEAQAAAQG
-274 MGDTLAGTVQG
+274 MGDKLAGTVQE
-285 LFGTEAATAGVSL
+285 LFGTVATTAGVSL
-298 LAAPDLTQNK
+298 LSAPDLSENK
-308 DALKNSAGAA
+308 ETMKDSAGAA

-360 AITKIASALIVFI
+360 TITKIASALIGFI

-418 AALADTFIKLKATAT
+418 AALSETFIKLKATAA

-441 TGASLERTTVKAR
+441 TGASLDGAAVKAR
-454 VANRAF
+454 GANKAF
-460 SALKMTLAGLAKAF
+460 TALKFTLAGLSKAF
-474 KIFSLT
+474 KIFSLST
-480 TFALAGWNAL
+480 LALAGWNAL
-490 LEIFSQIANFA
+490 LEIFSKIANYA

-508 ERARAAREKKM
+508 ERARAAREKKLE
-519 DDITTAREATQQAI
+519 DITTAKDATQSKI
-533 EQRES
+533 EQRE
-538 AIDDVLNRATRS
+538 AEIDDVLNRATRS
-550 NLSDRERATL
+550 NLSERDKAVL
-560 QEDIDRMTREGIFAE
+560 NEDIERLKREGILAE
-575 GDIVATDEGFQVR
+575 GDVVATDEGFSVR
-588 DAAVEFEAKQRARDL
+588 DAAVELEAKQRARDL
-603 SLFEGREKVA
+603 SILEGRDLLSE
-613 TPNLDLSAYNLSSKE
+613 PYLDLSHYNLSKKE
-628 KVIDATQIDLK
+628 NVVDATQIDLE
-639 PYEMIADTLNQ
+639 PYEKIAESFEQ
-650 MSEAG
+650 MTEEG
-655 RRHFKDRF
+655 RKAFKTFYSQSWLPDSDFTR
-663 EEIWFG
+663 G
-669 LGDTRAGQKA
+669 LELSQ
-679 SEFFTAFNYEKWGTW
+679 TAHNYDIYKDMYAY
-694 QGETEEDK
+694 TEEDK
-702 MLALGLLEDPQTW
+702 KLALSMMENAKTASVLSEVMKSNKNWFSENSDPTGHLED
-715 AALREIMDA
+715 
-724 NQHFWSANTNP
+724 
-735 LEGIESFI
+735 FI
-743 ADVKNVRQSIADFDE
+743 KDVKNVRKSFTEFEA
-758 FANSAANDYSKDIA
+758 FANSAANDYSKDIE

-780 SQEQRQAL
+780 SQEQRHAL
-788 EEFQATANAA
+788 EELQATANAA
-798 SLAALEAAK
+798 SLAALEAAQ
-807 GVQSE
+807 GVQNE
-812 KVKETKTE
+812 EVKEVKTE

-829 KQRETVAQTMDDLS
+829 KQRDTVAKTMDELG
-843 AKGTLSAFDSDRFF
+843 AKGALSAFDSDRFF
-857 EALDLLD
+857 EALDILD
-864 SAIYFQSE
+864 AAIYAQSE

-887 TTLESTIEDLGD
+887 TNLESAIEDLGD
-899 PLTMGGEELKKTI
+899 PLTMSGEELKKTI

-950 TESSATL
+950 TESAATL
-957 NAFEALDMTRRDDS
+957 NAFEALDMARRDDS